1 MKKILLMV
9 FAVCTLCATAQVTN
23 SPVIIPKGY
32 TGEVIITFDPKGGT
46 GGMATATK
54 CFAHTGLITSQ
65 SASDR
70 DWKHTVS
77 DWRAADTPELT
88 QVGDKWQLTIPN
100 MYEFYGV
107 DNTTEILAMAFVFH
121 DGVGGSKEGKA
132 TGGKDILIFLGEDN
146 SQNDIW
152 ANFTP
157 ATPTN
162 KARPAGVDMGIY
174 YDENDPTKVTLCTY
188 AASKTQAAQH
198 VLLLGDM
205 TDWKLSNDY
214 QLYKD
219 GNYFWITLTGLEPG
233 KEYRFQYVVVRADG
247 VKVQISD
254 LYSEKVLHPDDA
266 YEPTTADPTLI
277 GYPLKGADGGY
288 VTVIQPGKEKYK
300 WSDYTLNFKRPNKN
314 NLVIYELWVYDYTAK
329 RSIKGVMDRLDY
341 IQNLGVNAIEVMPVC
356 EFEGNYNWGYSP
368 THYFA
373 FDKAYGSSEMFKQF
387 VDACH
392 KRGIAV
398 IVDMVF
404 NHATGQNPMNKLYP
418 CGTDLAQNPWFN
430 VDAPHWD
437 NVYEDWNHGF
447 QPAHN
452 MFIRALKY
460 WLEEYKV
467 DGFRLD
473 ISHGLCSNQAYTS
486 VENLKDYYQKGVKA
500 VSPDAYM
507 ILEHW
512 GDRMSSECPL
522 LISYGMQCWSNTS
535 NAYCQT
541 AMGWLKDGDSFDGN
555 EKDCFFG
562 ANKDGYVSYC
572 ESHDEE
578 RMQYKCK
585 QYGNG
590 NIKTDE
596 SVRLGRVAANVAFNV
611 LLNGSHMLWQ
621 FEEIGYDF
629 SINCDLQNPTAYD
642 SGMRCNTKP
651 RPESRGYFSSTNRV
665 NAFKK
670 CAQVIT
676 LRTQLLPNVF
686 AGNPTQVHIGSGYV
700 TRTVQWGND
709 VFAAANFSPTDNMSI
724 DLPSGTWYDYLGGAT
739 KAATSYSLKPGEL
752 KVFTGSP
759 IQAPVITNIEKRDHS
774 AVEEVQTETAKAY
787 KIIQDGQVI
796 IVRGDKKYTITGLQ
810 IQ

>member
-1 MKKILLMV
+1 ML
-9 FAVCTLCATAQVTN
+9 FAVCTLCATAQVTT
-23 SPVIIPKGY
+23 SPLIIPKGY
-32 TGEVIITFDPKGGT
+32 MGEVIITFDPKGGT

-54 CFAHTGLITSQ
+54 CFAHTGLITSE
-65 SASDR
+65 SKSNG

-107 DNTTEILAMAFVFH
+107 DKTTEILAMAFVFH
-121 DGVGGSKEGKA
+121 DGKGGSKEGKA

-157 ATPTN
+157 ATPVN
-162 KARPAGVDMGIY
+162 KVRPAGVDMGIY

-188 AASKTQAAQH
+188 AASKTQAAKH

-219 GNYFWITLTGLEPG
+219 GNYFWITLTGLEPK

-247 VKVQISD
+247 VKVQMSD

-266 YEPTTADPTLI
+266 YEPSTVDPTLI

-341 IQNLGVNAIEVMPVC
+341 IQNLGVNAIELMPVS

-418 CGTDLAQNPWFN
+418 YGTDLANNPWFN
-430 VDAPHWD
+430 VTAPHSD

-447 QPAHN
+447 APAHN
-452 MFIRALKY
+452 MFIRVLKY
-460 WLEEYKV
+460 WLEEYKI
-467 DGFRLD
+467 DGYRLD
-473 ISHGLCSNQAYTS
+473 ISHGLCSDKANTS
-486 VENLKDYYQKGVKA
+486 VDNLIDYYQKGVKA
-500 VSPDAYM
+500 VEPDAYM

-512 GDRMSSECPL
+512 GGSMGTERPR
-522 LISYGMQCWSNTS
+522 LISYGMQCWENT
-535 NAYCQT
+535 NHAYCQT
-541 AMGWLKDGDSFDGN
+541 AMGWLKDGDGFSA
-555 EKDCFFG
+555 
-562 ANKDGYVSYC
+562 ANQDGYVTYC

-578 RMQYKCK
+578 RMQYQCK

-629 SINCDLQNPTAYD
+629 SINCDLQSPNAYD
-642 SGMRCNTKP
+642 SGKRCNTKP

-670 CAQVIT
+670 CAQVIA
-676 LRTQLLPNVF
+676 LRTQLLPAVF

-700 TRTVQWGND
+700 TRTVQWGNN
-709 VFAAANFSPTDNMSI
+709 VFAVANFSPTENMSI

-752 KVFTGSP
+752 KVFTGTP
-759 IQAPVITNIEKRDHS
+759 IQAPVIANIEKRDHS
-774 AVEEVQTETAKAY
+774 AFEEAQMEMPQAK
-787 KIIQDGQVI
+787 KIIENGQVL
-796 IVRGDKKYTITGLQ
+796 IVRGDKVYTITGNLVY
-810 IQ
+810 

>member
-1 MKKILLMV
+1 MKKILLML
-9 FAVCTLCATAQVTN
+9 FAVCTLCATAQVTT

-32 TGEVIITFDPKGGT
+32 PGEVIITFDPKGGN

-54 CFAHTGLITSQ
+54 CFAHTGLITSE
-65 SASDR
+65 SKSNG

-121 DGVGGSKEGKA
+121 DGKGGSKEGKA
-132 TGGKDILIFLGEDN
+132 TGNKDILIFLGEDN

-157 ATPTN
+157 ATPVN

-188 AASKTQAAQH
+188 AASKTQAAKH

-219 GNYFWITLTGLEPG
+219 GNYFWITLTGLEPK

-247 VKVQISD
+247 VKVQMSD

-266 YEPTTADPTLI
+266 YEPSTVDPTLI

-341 IQNLGVNAIEVMPVC
+341 IQNLGVNAIEVMPVS

-387 VDACH
+387 VDECH

-418 CGTDLAQNPWFN
+418 YGTDLAQNPWFN
-430 VDAPHWD
+430 VTAPHYD

-447 QPAHN
+447 APAHN
-452 MFIRALKY
+452 MFIRVLKY
-460 WLEEYKV
+460 WLEEYKI
-467 DGFRLD
+467 DGYRLD
-473 ISHGLCSNQAYTS
+473 ISHGLCSDKANTS
-486 VENLKDYYQKGVKA
+486 VDNLIDYYQKGVKA
-500 VSPDAYM
+500 VEPDAYM

-512 GDRMSSECPL
+512 GGSMVTERPR
-522 LISYGMQCWSNTS
+522 LISYGMQCWENT
-535 NAYCQT
+535 NHAYCQT
-541 AMGWLKDGDSFDGN
+541 AMGWLKEGDGF
-555 EKDCFFG
+555 EA
-562 ANKDGYVSYC
+562 ANQDGYVTYC

-578 RMQYKCK
+578 RMQYQCK

-629 SINCDLQNPTAYD
+629 SINCDLQSPNAYD
-642 SGMRCNTKP
+642 SGKRCNTKP

-670 CAQVIT
+670 CAQVIA
-676 LRTQLLPNVF
+676 LRTQLLPAVF

-700 TRTVQWGND
+700 TRTVQWGNN
-709 VFAAANFSPTDNMSI
+709 VFAVANFSPTDNMTI
-724 DLPSGTWYDYLGGAT
+724 NLPSGTWYDYLGGAT

-752 KVFTGSP
+752 KVFTGTP
-759 IQAPVITNIEKRDHS
+759 IQAPVINNIEKRDHS
-774 AVEEVQTETAKAY
+774 AFEEVQMEMPQAK
-787 KIIQDGQVI
+787 KIIENGQVL
-796 IVRGDKKYTITGLQ
+796 IVRGDKVYTITGNLVY
-810 IQ
+810 

>member
-1 MKKILLMV
+1 ML
-9 FAVCTLCATAQVTN
+9 FAVCTLCATAQVTT

-32 TGEVIITFDPKGGT
+32 PGEVIITFDPKGGN

-54 CFAHTGLITSQ
+54 CFAHTGLITSE
-65 SASDR
+65 SKSNG

-121 DGVGGSKEGKA
+121 DGKGGSKEGKA
-132 TGGKDILIFLGEDN
+132 TGNKDILIFLGEDN

-157 ATPTN
+157 ATPVN

-188 AASKTQAAQH
+188 AASKTQAAKH

-219 GNYFWITLTGLEPG
+219 GNYFWITLTGLEPK

-266 YEPTTADPTLI
+266 YEPSTVDPTLI

-341 IQNLGVNAIEVMPVC
+341 IQNLGVNAIEVMPVS

-387 VDACH
+387 VDECH

-418 CGTDLAQNPWFN
+418 YGTDLAQNPWFN
-430 VDAPHWD
+430 VTAPHYD

-447 QPAHN
+447 APAHN
-452 MFIRALKY
+452 MFIRVLKY
-460 WLEEYKV
+460 WLEEYKI
-467 DGFRLD
+467 DGYRLD
-473 ISHGLCSNQAYTS
+473 ISHGLCSDKANTS
-486 VENLKDYYQKGVKA
+486 VDNLIDYYQKGVKA
-500 VSPDAYM
+500 VEPDAYM

-512 GDRMSSECPL
+512 GGSMVTERPR
-522 LISYGMQCWSNTS
+522 LISYGMQCWENT
-535 NAYCQT
+535 NHAYCQT
-541 AMGWLKDGDSFDGN
+541 AMGWLKEGDGF
-555 EKDCFFG
+555 EA
-562 ANKDGYVSYC
+562 ANQDGYVTYC

-578 RMQYKCK
+578 RMQYQCK

-629 SINCDLQNPTAYD
+629 SINCDLQSPNAYD
-642 SGMRCNTKP
+642 SGKRCNTKP

-670 CAQVIT
+670 CAQVIA
-676 LRTQLLPNVF
+676 LRTQLLPAVF

-700 TRTVQWGND
+700 TRTVQWGNN
-709 VFAAANFSPTDNMSI
+709 VFAVANFSPTDNMTI
-724 DLPSGTWYDYLGGAT
+724 NLPSGTWYDYLGGAT
-739 KAATSYSLKPGEL
+739 KSKLK
-752 KVFTGSP
+752 K
-759 IQAPVITNIEKRDHS
+759 KRNVKLD
-774 AVEEVQTETAKAY
+774 
-787 KIIQDGQVI
+787 II
-796 IVRGDKKYTITGLQ
+796 
-810 IQ
+810 

>member
-1 MKKILLMV
+1 MKKILLML
-9 FAVCTLCATAQVTN
+9 FAVCTLCATAQVTT

-32 TGEVIITFDPKGGT
+32 PGEVIITFDPKGGN

-54 CFAHTGLITSQ
+54 CFAHTGLITSE
-65 SASDR
+65 SKSNG

-121 DGVGGSKEGKA
+121 DGKGGSKEGKA
-132 TGGKDILIFLGEDN
+132 TGNKDILIFLGEDN

-157 ATPTN
+157 ATPVN

-188 AASKTQAAQH
+188 AASKTQAAKH

-219 GNYFWITLTGLEPG
+219 GNYFWITLTGLEPK

-266 YEPTTADPTLI
+266 YEPSTVDPTLI

-341 IQNLGVNAIEVMPVC
+341 IQNLGVNAIEVMPVS

-387 VDACH
+387 VDECH

-418 CGTDLAQNPWFN
+418 YGTDLAQNPWFN
-430 VDAPHWD
+430 VTAPHYD

-447 QPAHN
+447 APAHN
-452 MFIRALKY
+452 MFIRVLKY
-460 WLEEYKV
+460 WLEEYKI
-467 DGFRLD
+467 DGYRLD
-473 ISHGLCSNQAYTS
+473 ISHGLCSDKANTS
-486 VENLKDYYQKGVKA
+486 VDNLIDYYQKGVKA
-500 VSPDAYM
+500 VAPDAYM

-512 GDRMSSECPL
+512 GGSMGTERPR
-522 LISYGMQCWSNTS
+522 LISYGMQCWENT
-535 NAYCQT
+535 NHAYCQT
-541 AMGWLKDGDSFDGN
+541 AMGWLKEGDGF
-555 EKDCFFG
+555 EA
-562 ANKDGYVSYC
+562 ANQDGYVTYC

-578 RMQYKCK
+578 RMQYQCK

-629 SINCDLQNPTAYD
+629 SINCDLQSPNAYD
-642 SGMRCNTKP
+642 SGKRCNTKP

-670 CAQVIT
+670 CAQVIA
-676 LRTQLLPNVF
+676 LRTQLLPAVF

-700 TRTVQWGND
+700 TRTVQWGNN
-709 VFAAANFSPTDNMSI
+709 VFAVANFSPTDNMTI
-724 DLPSGTWYDYLGGAT
+724 NLPSGTWYDYLGGAT

-752 KVFTGSP
+752 KVFTGTP
-759 IQAPVITNIEKRDHS
+759 IQAPVINNIEKRDHS
-774 AVEEVQTETAKAY
+774 AFEEVQMEMPQAK
-787 KIIQDGQVI
+787 KIIENGQVL
-796 IVRGDKKYTITGLQ
+796 IVRGDKVYTITGNLVK
-810 IQ
+810 

>member
-1 MKKILLMV
+1 MKKVLLML
-9 FAVCTLCATAQVTN
+9 FAVCTLCATAQVTTN
-23 SPVIIPKGY
+23 PLIIPKGY

-65 SASDR
+65 SKSNG

-107 DNTTEILAMAFVFH
+107 DKTTEILAMAFVFH
-121 DGVGGSKEGKA
+121 DGKGGSKEGKA
-132 TGGKDILIFLGEDN
+132 TGNKDILIFLGEDN

-152 ANFTP
+152 ADFTP
-157 ATPTN
+157 ATPIN

-188 AASKTQAAQH
+188 AASKTQAAKH

-219 GNYFWITLTGLEPG
+219 GNYFWITLTGLEPK

-266 YEPTTADPTLI
+266 YEPSTVDPTLI

-341 IQNLGVNAIEVMPVC
+341 IQNLGVNAIEVMPVS

-418 CGTDLAQNPWFN
+418 YGTDLANNPWFN
-430 VDAPHWD
+430 VTAPHSD

-447 QPAHN
+447 APAHN
-452 MFIRALKY
+452 MFIRVLKY
-460 WLEEYKV
+460 WLEEYKI
-467 DGFRLD
+467 DGYRLD
-473 ISHGLCSNQAYTS
+473 LSHGLCSDKANTS
-486 VENLKDYYQKGVKA
+486 VDNLVDYYQKGVKA
-500 VSPDAYM
+500 VEPDAYM

-512 GDRMSSECPL
+512 GGSMGTERPR
-522 LISYGMQCWSNTS
+522 LISYGMQCWENT
-535 NAYCQT
+535 NHAYCQT
-541 AMGWLKDGDSFDGN
+541 AMGWLKDGDGFSA
-555 EKDCFFG
+555 
-562 ANKDGYVSYC
+562 ANQDGYVTYC

-578 RMQYKCK
+578 RMQYQCK

-629 SINCDLQNPTAYD
+629 SINCDVDNPTAYD
-642 SGMRCNTKP
+642 SGKRCNKKP
-651 RPESRGYFSSTNRV
+651 RPESRGYFSSTSRV

-670 CAQVIT
+670 CAQVIA
-676 LRTQLLPNVF
+676 LRTQLLPAVF

-700 TRTVQWGND
+700 TRTVQWGNN
-709 VFAAANFSPTDNMSI
+709 VFAVANFSPTDNMTI

-752 KVFTGSP
+752 KVFTGTP
-759 IQAPVITNIEKRDHS
+759 IQAPVIANIEKRDHS
-774 AVEEVQTETAKAY
+774 AFEEVETGMPQAK
-787 KIIQDGQVI
+787 KIIENGQVL
-796 IVRGDKKYTITGLQ
+796 IVRGDKVYTITGNLVH
-810 IQ
+810 

>member
-1 MKKILLMV
+1 ML
-9 FAVCTLCATAQVTN
+9 FAVCTLCATAQVTT

-32 TGEVIITFDPKGGT
+32 PGEVIITFDPKGGN

-54 CFAHTGLITSQ
+54 CFAHTGLITSE
-65 SASDR
+65 SKSNG

-121 DGVGGSKEGKA
+121 DGKGGSKEGKA
-132 TGGKDILIFLGEDN
+132 TGNKDILIFLGEDN

-152 ANFTP
+152 ADFTP
-157 ATPTN
+157 ATPVN

-188 AASKTQAAQH
+188 AASKTQAAKH

-219 GNYFWITLTGLEPG
+219 GNYFWITLTGLEPK

-266 YEPTTADPTLI
+266 YEPSTVDPTLI

-341 IQNLGVNAIEVMPVC
+341 IQNLGVNAIEVMPVS

-418 CGTDLAQNPWFN
+418 YGTDLAQNPWFN
-430 VDAPHWD
+430 VTAPHYD

-447 QPAHN
+447 APAHN
-452 MFIRALKY
+452 MFIRVLKY
-460 WLEEYKV
+460 WLEEYKI
-467 DGFRLD
+467 DGYRLD
-473 ISHGLCSNQAYTS
+473 ISHGLCSDKANTS
-486 VENLKDYYQKGVKA
+486 VDNLIDYYQKGVKA
-500 VSPDAYM
+500 VAPDAYM

-512 GDRMSSECPL
+512 GGSMGTERPR
-522 LISYGMQCWSNTS
+522 LISYGMQCWENT
-535 NAYCQT
+535 NHAYCQT
-541 AMGWLKDGDSFDGN
+541 AMGWLKDGDGFSA
-555 EKDCFFG
+555 
-562 ANKDGYVSYC
+562 ANQDGYVTYC

-578 RMQYKCK
+578 RMQYQCK

-629 SINCDLQNPTAYD
+629 SINCDLQSPNAYD
-642 SGMRCNTKP
+642 SGKRCNTKP

-670 CAQVIT
+670 CAQVIA
-676 LRTQLLPNVF
+676 LRTQLLPAVF

-700 TRTVQWGND
+700 TRTVQWGNN
-709 VFAAANFSPTDNMSI
+709 VFAVANFSPTENMSI

-752 KVFTGSP
+752 KVFTGTP
-759 IQAPVITNIEKRDHS
+759 IQAPVIANIEKRDHS
-774 AVEEVQTETAKAY
+774 AFEEVQMEMPQAK
-787 KIIQDGQVI
+787 KIIENGQVL
-796 IVRGDKKYTITGLQ
+796 IVRGDKVYTITGNLVK
-810 IQ
+810 

>member
-1 MKKILLMV
+1 MV
-9 FAVCTLCATAQVTN
+9 FAVCTLCATAQVTT

-88 QVGDKWQLTIPN
+88 QVGDKWQLRISN

-418 CGTDLAQNPWFN
+418 YGTDLAQNPFFN
-430 VDAPHWD
+430 VTAPHSD

-452 MFIRALKY
+452 MFIRVLKY

-473 ISHGLCSNQAYTS
+473 ISHGLCSDKANTS
-486 VENLKDYYQKGVKA
+486 VSNLIDYYQKGVKA
-500 VSPDAYM
+500 VAPDAYM

-512 GDRMSSECPL
+512 GSGMSTERPQ
-522 LISYGMQCWSNTS
+522 LISYGMQCWENT
-535 NAYCQT
+535 NHAYCQT
-541 AMGWLKDGDSFDGN
+541 AMGWLKDGDGFDA
-555 EKDCFFG
+555 
-562 ANKDGYVSYC
+562 ANRDGYITYC

-578 RMQYKCK
+578 RMQYQCK

-629 SINCDLQNPTAYD
+629 SINCDLQSPNAYD
-642 SGMRCNTKP
+642 SGKRCNTKP

-686 AGNPTQVHIGSGYV
+686 EGNPTEVNIGSGYV
-700 TRTVQWGND
+700 TRTVQWGNN
-709 VFAAANFSPTDNMSI
+709 VFAVANFSPTDNMTI
-724 DLPSGTWYDYLGGAT
+724 NLPSGTWYDYLGGAT
-739 KAATSYSLKPGEL
+739 KAAASYSLKPGEL
-752 KVFTGSP
+752 KVFTGTP

-774 AVEEVQTETAKAY
+774 AVEEVQTETAKAH

>member
-1 MKKILLMV
+1 MKKVLLML
-9 FAVCTLCATAQVTN
+9 FAVCTLCATAQVTT
-23 SPVIIPKGY
+23 SPLIIPKGY
-32 TGEVIITFDPKGGT
+32 TGEVIITFDPKGGN

-54 CFAHTGLITSQ
+54 CFAHTGLITSE
-65 SASDR
+65 SKSNG

-121 DGVGGSKEGKA
+121 DGKGGSKEGKA
-132 TGGKDILIFLGEDN
+132 TGNKDILIFLGEDN

-152 ANFTP
+152 ADFTP
-157 ATPTN
+157 ATPIN

-188 AASKTQAAQH
+188 AASKTQAAKH

-219 GNYFWITLTGLEPG
+219 GNYFWITLTGLEPK

-247 VKVQISD
+247 VKVQMSD

-266 YEPTTADPTLI
+266 YEPSTVDPTLI

-288 VTVIQPGKEKYK
+288 VTVIQTGKEKYK

-341 IQNLGVNAIEVMPVC
+341 IQNLGVNAIELMPVS

-387 VDACH
+387 VDECH

-418 CGTDLAQNPWFN
+418 YGTDLAQNPWFN
-430 VDAPHWD
+430 VTAPHSD

-447 QPAHN
+447 APAHN
-452 MFIRALKY
+452 MFIRVLKY
-460 WLEEYKV
+460 WLEEYKI
-467 DGFRLD
+467 DGYRLD
-473 ISHGLCSNQAYTS
+473 LSHGLCSDKANTS
-486 VENLKDYYQKGVKA
+486 VDNLIDYYQKGVKA
-500 VSPDAYM
+500 VEPDAYM

-512 GDRMSSECPL
+512 GGSMGTERPR
-522 LISYGMQCWSNTS
+522 LISYGMQCWENTTH
-535 NAYCQT
+535 AYCQT
-541 AMGWLKDGDSFDGN
+541 AMGWLKEGDGF
-555 EKDCFFG
+555 EA
-562 ANKDGYVSYC
+562 ANQDGYVTYC

-578 RMQYKCK
+578 RMQYQCK

-629 SINCDLQNPTAYD
+629 SINCDLQSPNAYD
-642 SGMRCNTKP
+642 SGKRCNTKP
-651 RPESRGYFSSTNRV
+651 RPESRGYFSSTSRV

-670 CAQVIT
+670 CAQVIA
-676 LRTQLLPNVF
+676 LRTQLLPTVF
-686 AGNPTQVHIGSGYV
+686 AGNPTQVHIGSGYI
-700 TRTVQWGND
+700 TRTVQWGNN
-709 VFAAANFSPTDNMSI
+709 VFAVANFSPTENMSI
-724 DLPSGTWYDYLGGAT
+724 NLPSGTWYDYLGGAT
-739 KAATSYSLKPGEL
+739 KAATSYTLKPGEL
-752 KVFTGSP
+752 KVFTGTP
-759 IQAPVITNIEKRDHS
+759 IQAPVISNIEKRDHS
-774 AVEEVQTETAKAY
+774 AFEEVQMEMPQAK
-787 KIIQDGQVI
+787 KIIENGQVL
-796 IVRGDKKYTITGLQ
+796 IVRGDKVYTITGNLVY
-810 IQ
+810 

>member
-1 MKKILLMV
+1 MKKVLLML
-9 FAVCTLCATAQVTN
+9 FAVCTLCATAQVTT
-23 SPVIIPKGY
+23 SPLIIPKGY
-32 TGEVIITFDPKGGT
+32 TGEVIITFDPKGGN

-54 CFAHTGLITSQ
+54 CFAHTGLITSE
-65 SASDR
+65 SKSNG

-121 DGVGGSKEGKA
+121 DGKGGSKEGKA
-132 TGGKDILIFLGEDN
+132 TGNKDILIFLGEDN

-152 ANFTP
+152 ADFTP
-157 ATPTN
+157 ATPIN

-188 AASKTQAAQH
+188 AASKTQAAKH
-198 VLLLGDM
+198 VLLLGDV

-219 GNYFWITLTGLEPG
+219 GNYFWITLTGLEPK

-247 VKVQISD
+247 VKVQMSD

-266 YEPTTADPTLI
+266 YEPSTIDPTLI

-288 VTVIQPGKEKYK
+288 VTVIQTGKEKYK

-341 IQNLGVNAIEVMPVC
+341 IQNLGVNAIELMPVS

-387 VDACH
+387 VDECH

-418 CGTDLAQNPWFN
+418 YGTDLAQNPWFN
-430 VDAPHWD
+430 VTAPHSD

-447 QPAHN
+447 APAHN
-452 MFIRALKY
+452 MFIRVLKY
-460 WLEEYKV
+460 WLEEYKI
-467 DGFRLD
+467 DGYRLD
-473 ISHGLCSNQAYTS
+473 LSHGLCSDKANTS
-486 VENLKDYYQKGVKA
+486 VDNLIDYYQKGVKA
-500 VSPDAYM
+500 VEPDAYM

-512 GDRMSSECPL
+512 GGSMGTERPR
-522 LISYGMQCWSNTS
+522 LISYGMQCWENTTH
-535 NAYCQT
+535 AYCQT
-541 AMGWLKDGDSFDGN
+541 AMGWLKEGDGF
-555 EKDCFFG
+555 EA
-562 ANKDGYVSYC
+562 ANQDGYVTYC

-578 RMQYKCK
+578 RMQYQCK

-629 SINCDLQNPTAYD
+629 SINCDLQSPNAYD
-642 SGMRCNTKP
+642 SGKRCNTKP
-651 RPESRGYFSSTNRV
+651 RPESRGYFSSTSRV

-670 CAQVIT
+670 CAQVIA
-676 LRTQLLPNVF
+676 LRTQLLPTVF

-700 TRTVQWGND
+700 TRTVQWGNN
-709 VFAAANFSPTDNMSI
+709 VFAVANFSPTDNMSI
-724 DLPSGTWYDYLGGAT
+724 NLPSGTWYDYLGGAT
-739 KAATSYSLKPGEL
+739 KAATSYTLKPGEL
-752 KVFTGSP
+752 KVFTGTP
-759 IQAPVITNIEKRDHS
+759 IQAPVISNIEKRDHS
-774 AVEEVQTETAKAY
+774 AFEEVQMEMPQAK
-787 KIIQDGQVI
+787 KIIENGQVL
-796 IVRGDKKYTITGLQ
+796 IVRGDKVYTITGNFVY
-810 IQ
+810 

>member
-1 MKKILLMV
+1 ML
-9 FAVCTLCATAQVTN
+9 FAVCTLCATAQVTT
-23 SPVIIPKGY
+23 SPLIIPKGY
-32 TGEVIITFDPKGGT
+32 MGEVIITFDPKGGT

-54 CFAHTGLITSQ
+54 CFAHTGLITSE
-65 SASDR
+65 SKSNG

-107 DNTTEILAMAFVFH
+107 DKTTEILAMAFVFH
-121 DGVGGSKEGKA
+121 DGKGGSKEGKA
-132 TGGKDILIFLGEDN
+132 TGGKDILIFIGEDN

-152 ANFTP
+152 ADFTP
-157 ATPTN
+157 ATPIN

-188 AASKTQAAQH
+188 AASKTQAAKH

-219 GNYFWITLTGLEPG
+219 GNYFWITLTGLEPK

-266 YEPTTADPTLI
+266 YEPSTVDPTLI

-341 IQNLGVNAIEVMPVC
+341 IQNLGVNAIEVMPVS

-418 CGTDLAQNPWFN
+418 YGTDLAQNPWFN
-430 VDAPHWD
+430 VTAPHSD

-447 QPAHN
+447 APAHN
-452 MFIRALKY
+452 MFIRVLKY
-460 WLEEYKV
+460 WLEEYKI
-467 DGFRLD
+467 DGYRLD
-473 ISHGLCSNQAYTS
+473 ISHGLCSDKANTS
-486 VENLKDYYQKGVKA
+486 VDNLIDYYQKGVKA
-500 VSPDAYM
+500 VEPDAYM

-512 GDRMSSECPL
+512 GGSMGTERPR
-522 LISYGMQCWSNTS
+522 LISYGMQCWENT
-535 NAYCQT
+535 NHAYCQT
-541 AMGWLKDGDSFDGN
+541 AMGWLKDGDGFSA
-555 EKDCFFG
+555 
-562 ANKDGYVSYC
+562 ANQDGYVTYC

-578 RMQYKCK
+578 RMQYQCK

-629 SINCDLQNPTAYD
+629 SINCDLQSPNAYD
-642 SGMRCNTKP
+642 SGKRCNTKP

-670 CAQVIT
+670 CAQVIA
-676 LRTQLLPNVF
+676 LRTQLLPAVF

-700 TRTVQWGND
+700 TRTVQWGNN
-709 VFAAANFSPTDNMSI
+709 VFAVANFSPTENMSI

-752 KVFTGSP
+752 KVFTGTP
-759 IQAPVITNIEKRDHS
+759 IQAPVIANIEKRDHS
-774 AVEEVQTETAKAY
+774 AFEEVQMEMPQAK
-787 KIIQDGQVI
+787 KIIENGQVL
-796 IVRGDKKYTITGLQ
+796 IVRGDKVYTITGNLVK
-810 IQ
+810 

>member
-1 MKKILLMV
+1 MKKVLLML
-9 FAVCTLCATAQVTN
+9 FAVCTLCATAQVTT
-23 SPVIIPKGY
+23 SPLIIPKGY
-32 TGEVIITFDPKGGT
+32 TGEVIITFDPKGGN

-54 CFAHTGLITSQ
+54 CFAHTGLITSE
-65 SASDR
+65 SKSNG

-121 DGVGGSKEGKA
+121 DGKGGSKEGKA
-132 TGGKDILIFLGEDN
+132 TGNKDILIFLGEDN

-157 ATPTN
+157 TTPIN

-188 AASKTQAAQH
+188 AASKTQAAKH

-205 TDWKLSNDY
+205 TNWKLSNDY

-219 GNYFWITLTGLEPG
+219 GNYFWITLTGLEPK

-247 VKVQISD
+247 VKVQMSD

-266 YEPTTADPTLI
+266 YEPSTVDPTLI

-288 VTVIQPGKEKYK
+288 VTVIQTGKEKYK

-341 IQNLGVNAIEVMPVC
+341 IQNLGVNAIELMPVS

-387 VDACH
+387 VDECH

-418 CGTDLAQNPWFN
+418 YGTDLAQNPWFN
-430 VDAPHWD
+430 VTAPHSD

-447 QPAHN
+447 APAHN
-452 MFIRALKY
+452 MFIRVLKY
-460 WLEEYKV
+460 WLEEYKI
-467 DGFRLD
+467 DGYRLD
-473 ISHGLCSNQAYTS
+473 LSHGLCSDKANTS
-486 VENLKDYYQKGVKA
+486 VDNLIDYYQKGVKA
-500 VSPDAYM
+500 VEPDAYM

-512 GDRMSSECPL
+512 GGSMGTERPR
-522 LISYGMQCWSNTS
+522 LISYGMQCWENTTH
-535 NAYCQT
+535 AYCQT
-541 AMGWLKDGDSFDGN
+541 AMGWLKDGDGFSA
-555 EKDCFFG
+555 
-562 ANKDGYVSYC
+562 ANQDGYVTYC

-578 RMQYKCK
+578 RMQYQCK

-629 SINCDLQNPTAYD
+629 SINCDLQSPNAYD
-642 SGMRCNTKP
+642 SGKRCNTKP
-651 RPESRGYFSSTNRV
+651 RPESRGYFSSTSRV

-670 CAQVIT
+670 CAQVIA
-676 LRTQLLPNVF
+676 LRTQLLPAVF

-700 TRTVQWGND
+700 TRTVQWGNN
-709 VFAAANFSPTDNMSI
+709 VFAVANFSPTENMSI

-739 KAATSYSLKPGEL
+739 KAATSYTLKPGEL
-752 KVFTGSP
+752 KVFTGTP
-759 IQAPVITNIEKRDHS
+759 IQAPVISNIEKRDHS
-774 AVEEVQTETAKAY
+774 AFEEVQMEMPQAK
-787 KIIQDGQVI
+787 KIIENGQVL
-796 IVRGDKKYTITGLQ
+796 IVRGDKVYTITGNLVY
-810 IQ
+810 

>member
-1 MKKILLMV
+1 MRKILLIA
-9 FAVCTLCATAQVTN
+9 FAVCTLCATAQVTT

-65 SASDR
+65 SKSNG

-88 QVGDKWQLTIPN
+88 QVGDKWQLKISN

-121 DGVGGSKEGKA
+121 DGKGGSKEGKA

-157 ATPTN
+157 ATPVN
-162 KARPAGVDMGIY
+162 KVRPAGVDMGIY

-188 AASKTQAAQH
+188 AASKTQAAKH

-219 GNYFWITLTGLEPG
+219 GNYFWITLTGLTPG
-233 KEYRFQYVVVRADG
+233 KEYRFQYVVVRADD

-266 YEPTTADPTLI
+266 YEPSTVDPTLI

-288 VTVIQPGKEKYK
+288 VTVIQPGKDKYK

-341 IQNLGVNAIEVMPVC
+341 IQNLGVNAIELMPVC

-387 VDACH
+387 VDECH
-392 KRGIAV
+392 RRGIAV
-398 IVDMVF
+398 IIDMVF

-418 CGTDLAQNPWFN
+418 YGTDLANNPWFN
-430 VDAPHWD
+430 VTAPHSD

-447 QPAHN
+447 TPAHN
-452 MFIRALKY
+452 MFTRVLKY
-460 WLEEYKV
+460 WLEEYKI
-467 DGFRLD
+467 DGYRLD
-473 ISHGLCSNQAYTS
+473 ISHGLCSDKANTS
-486 VENLKDYYQKGVKA
+486 VDNLIDYYQKGVKA
-500 VSPDAYM
+500 VEPDAYM

-512 GDRMSSECPL
+512 GGSMGTERPR
-522 LISYGMQCWSNTS
+522 LISYGMQCWENT
-535 NAYCQT
+535 NHAYCQT
-541 AMGWLKDGDSFDGN
+541 AMGWLKDGDGFSA
-555 EKDCFFG
+555 
-562 ANKDGYVSYC
+562 ANQDGYVTYC

-578 RMQYKCK
+578 RMQYQCK

-629 SINCDLQNPTAYD
+629 SINCDLQSPNAYD
-642 SGMRCNTKP
+642 SGKRCNTKP

-670 CAQVIT
+670 CAQVIA
-676 LRTQLLPNVF
+676 LRTQLLPAVF

-700 TRTVQWGND
+700 TRTVQWGNN
-709 VFAAANFSPTDNMSI
+709 VFAVANFSPTENMSI

-752 KVFTGSP
+752 KVFTGTP
-759 IQAPVITNIEKRDHS
+759 IQAPIIDNIEKRDHS
-774 AVEEVQTETAKAY
+774 AFEEVQMEMPQAK
-787 KIIQDGQVI
+787 KIIENGQVL
-796 IVRGDKKYTITGLQ
+796 IVRGDKVYTITGNLVK
-810 IQ
+810 

>member
-1 MKKILLMV
+1 MKKVLLFL
-9 FAVCTLCATAQVTN
+9 FAACTLYAAAQVTTT
-23 SPVIIPKGY
+23 PVIIPKGY
-32 TGEVIITFDPKGGT
+32 TGEVIITFDPKGGN

-65 SASDR
+65 SASNG
-70 DWKHTVS
+70 DWKYTVS
-77 DWRAADTPELT
+77 GWRAADTPELT
-88 QVGDKWQLTIPN
+88 QVGDKWQLIIPN
-100 MYEFYGV
+100 IYTFYKV
-107 DNTTEILAMAFVFH
+107 PETTEILAMAFVFH

-132 TGGKDILIFLGEDN
+132 TGNKDILIFLGEDN

-157 ATPTN
+157 ATPIN

-188 AASKTQAAQH
+188 AASKTQAAKH

-219 GNYFWITLTGLEPG
+219 GNYFWITLTGLEPK

-247 VKVQISD
+247 VKVQMSD

-266 YEPTTADPTLI
+266 YEPSTVDPTLI

-288 VTVIQPGKEKYK
+288 VTVIQTGKEKYK

-341 IQNLGVNAIEVMPVC
+341 IQNLGVNAIELMPVS

-387 VDACH
+387 VDECH

-418 CGTDLAQNPWFN
+418 YGTDLAQNPWFN
-430 VDAPHWD
+430 VTAPHYD

-447 QPAHN
+447 APAHN
-452 MFIRALKY
+452 MFIRVLKY
-460 WLEEYKV
+460 WLEEYKI
-467 DGFRLD
+467 DGYRLD
-473 ISHGLCSNQAYTS
+473 LSHGLCSDKANTS
-486 VENLKDYYQKGVKA
+486 VDNLIDYYQKGVKA
-500 VSPDAYM
+500 VEPDAYM

-512 GDRMSSECPL
+512 GGSMGTERPR
-522 LISYGMQCWSNTS
+522 LISYGMQCWENTTH
-535 NAYCQT
+535 AYCQT
-541 AMGWLKDGDSFDGN
+541 AMGWLKEGDGF
-555 EKDCFFG
+555 EA
-562 ANKDGYVSYC
+562 ANQDGYVTYC

-578 RMQYKCK
+578 RMQYQCK

-629 SINCDLQNPTAYD
+629 SINCDLQSPNAYD
-642 SGMRCNTKP
+642 SGKRCNTKP
-651 RPESRGYFSSTNRV
+651 RPESRGYFSSTSRV

-670 CAQVIT
+670 CAQVIA
-676 LRTQLLPNVF
+676 LRTQLLPTVF
-686 AGNPTQVHIGSGYV
+686 AGNPTQVHIGSGYI
-700 TRTVQWGND
+700 TRTVQWGNN
-709 VFAAANFSPTDNMSI
+709 VFAVANFSPTDNMSI
-724 DLPSGTWYDYLGGAT
+724 NLPSGTWYDYLGGAT
-739 KAATSYSLKPGEL
+739 KAATSYTLKPGEL
-752 KVFTGSP
+752 KVFTGTP
-759 IQAPVITNIEKRDHS
+759 IQAPVISNIEKRDHS
-774 AVEEVQTETAKAY
+774 AFEEVQMEMPQAK
-787 KIIQDGQVI
+787 KIIENGQVL
-796 IVRGDKKYTITGLQ
+796 IVRGDKVYTITGNLVY
-810 IQ
+810 

>member
-1 MKKILLMV
+1 MKKILLML
-9 FAVCTLCATAQVTN
+9 FAVCTLCATAQVTT
-23 SPVIIPKGY
+23 SPLIIPKGY
-32 TGEVIITFDPKGGT
+32 VGEVIITFDPKGGT

-54 CFAHTGLITSQ
+54 CFAHTGLITSE
-65 SASDR
+65 SKSNG

-107 DNTTEILAMAFVFH
+107 DKTTEILAMAFVFH
-121 DGVGGSKEGKA
+121 DGKGGSKEGKA
-132 TGGKDILIFLGEDN
+132 TGNKDILIFLGEDN

-157 ATPTN
+157 ATPIN

-188 AASKTQAAQH
+188 AASKTQAAKH

-205 TDWKLSNDY
+205 TDWKLSDDY

-219 GNYFWITLTGLEPG
+219 GNYFWITLTGLEPK

-247 VKVQISD
+247 VKVQMSD

-266 YEPTTADPTLI
+266 YEPSTVDPTLI

-341 IQNLGVNAIEVMPVC
+341 IQNLGVNAIEVMPVS

-387 VDACH
+387 VDECH

-418 CGTDLAQNPWFN
+418 YGTDLAQNPWFN
-430 VDAPHWD
+430 VTAPHSD

-447 QPAHN
+447 APAHN
-452 MFIRALKY
+452 MFIRVLKY
-460 WLEEYKV
+460 WLEEYKI
-467 DGFRLD
+467 DGYRLD
-473 ISHGLCSNQAYTS
+473 ISHGLCSDKANTS
-486 VENLKDYYQKGVKA
+486 VDNLIDYYQKGVKA
-500 VSPDAYM
+500 VEPDAYM

-512 GDRMSSECPL
+512 GGSMGTERPR
-522 LISYGMQCWSNTS
+522 LISYGMQCWENT
-535 NAYCQT
+535 NHAYCQT
-541 AMGWLKDGDSFDGN
+541 AMGWLKDGDGFSA
-555 EKDCFFG
+555 
-562 ANKDGYVSYC
+562 ANQDGYVTYC

-578 RMQYKCK
+578 RMQYQCK

-629 SINCDLQNPTAYD
+629 SINCDLQSPNAYD
-642 SGMRCNTKP
+642 SGKRCNTKP

-670 CAQVIT
+670 CAQVIA
-676 LRTQLLPNVF
+676 LRTQLLPAVF

-700 TRTVQWGND
+700 TRTVQWGNN
-709 VFAAANFSPTDNMSI
+709 VFAVANFSPTENMSI

-752 KVFTGSP
+752 KVFTGTP
-759 IQAPVITNIEKRDHS
+759 IQAPVISNIEKRDHS
-774 AVEEVQTETAKAY
+774 AFEEVQMEMPQAK
-787 KIIQDGQVI
+787 KIIENGQVL
-796 IVRGDKKYTITGLQ
+796 IVRGDKVYTITGNLVY
-810 IQ
+810 

>member
-1 MKKILLMV
+1 MKKVLLML
-9 FAVCTLCATAQVTN
+9 FAVCTLCATAQVTT
-23 SPVIIPKGY
+23 SPLIIPKGY
-32 TGEVIITFDPKGGT
+32 TGEVIITFDPKGGN

-65 SASDR
+65 SKSNG

-107 DNTTEILAMAFVFH
+107 DNTIEILAMAFVFH
-121 DGVGGSKEGKA
+121 DGKGGSKEGKA
-132 TGGKDILIFLGEDN
+132 TGNKDILIFLGEDN

-152 ANFTP
+152 ADFTP
-157 ATPTN
+157 ATPIN

-188 AASKTQAAQH
+188 AASKTQAAKH

-205 TDWKLSNDY
+205 TNWKLSNDY

-219 GNYFWITLTGLEPG
+219 GNYFWITLTGLEPK

-247 VKVQISD
+247 VKVQMSD

-266 YEPTTADPTLI
+266 YEPSTVDPTLI

-288 VTVIQPGKEKYK
+288 VTVIQTGKEKYK

-341 IQNLGVNAIEVMPVC
+341 IQNLGVNAIELMPVS

-387 VDACH
+387 VDECH

-418 CGTDLAQNPWFN
+418 YGTDLAQNPWFN
-430 VDAPHWD
+430 VTAPHSD

-447 QPAHN
+447 APAHN
-452 MFIRALKY
+452 MFIRVLKY
-460 WLEEYKV
+460 WLEEYKI
-467 DGFRLD
+467 DGYRLD
-473 ISHGLCSNQAYTS
+473 LSHGLCSDKANTS
-486 VENLKDYYQKGVKA
+486 VDNLIDYYQKGVKA
-500 VSPDAYM
+500 VEPDAYM

-512 GDRMSSECPL
+512 GGSMGTERPR
-522 LISYGMQCWSNTS
+522 LISYGMQCWENTTH
-535 NAYCQT
+535 AYCQT
-541 AMGWLKDGDSFDGN
+541 AMGWLKDGDGFSA
-555 EKDCFFG
+555 
-562 ANKDGYVSYC
+562 ANQDGYVTYC

-578 RMQYKCK
+578 RMQYQCK

-629 SINCDLQNPTAYD
+629 SINCDLQSPNAYD
-642 SGMRCNTKP
+642 SGKRCNTKP
-651 RPESRGYFSSTNRV
+651 RPESRGYFSSTSRV

-670 CAQVIT
+670 CAQVIA
-676 LRTQLLPNVF
+676 LRTQLLPAVF

-700 TRTVQWGND
+700 TRTVQWGNN
-709 VFAAANFSPTDNMSI
+709 VFAVANFSPTDNMSI

-739 KAATSYSLKPGEL
+739 KAATSYTLKPGEL
-752 KVFTGSP
+752 KVFTGTP
-759 IQAPVITNIEKRDHS
+759 IQAPVISNIEKRDHS
-774 AVEEVQTETAKAY
+774 AFEEVQMEMPQAK
-787 KIIQDGQVI
+787 KIIENGQVL
-796 IVRGDKKYTITGLQ
+796 IVRGDKVYTITGNLVY
-810 IQ
+810 

>member
-1 MKKILLMV
+1 MKKILLML
-9 FAVCTLCATAQVTN
+9 FAVCTLCATAQVTT

-32 TGEVIITFDPKGGT
+32 PGEVIITFDPKGGN

-54 CFAHTGLITSQ
+54 CFAHTGLITSE
-65 SASDR
+65 SKSNG

-121 DGVGGSKEGKA
+121 DGKGGSKEGKA
-132 TGGKDILIFLGEDN
+132 TGNKDILIFLGEDN

-152 ANFTP
+152 ADFTP
-157 ATPTN
+157 ATPVN
-162 KARPAGVDMGIY
+162 KARPTGVDMGIY

-188 AASKTQAAQH
+188 AASKTQAAKH

-219 GNYFWITLTGLEPG
+219 GNYFWITLTGLEPK

-266 YEPTTADPTLI
+266 YEPSTVDPTLI

-341 IQNLGVNAIEVMPVC
+341 IQNLGVNAIEVMPVS

-418 CGTDLAQNPWFN
+418 YGTDLAQNPWFN
-430 VDAPHWD
+430 VTAPHYD

-447 QPAHN
+447 APAHN
-452 MFIRALKY
+452 MFIRVLKY
-460 WLEEYKV
+460 WLEEYKI
-467 DGFRLD
+467 DGYRLD
-473 ISHGLCSNQAYTS
+473 ISHGLCSDKANTS
-486 VENLKDYYQKGVKA
+486 VDNLIDYYQKGVKA
-500 VSPDAYM
+500 VAPDAYM

-512 GDRMSSECPL
+512 GGSMGTERPR
-522 LISYGMQCWSNTS
+522 LISYGMQCWENT
-535 NAYCQT
+535 NHAYCQT
-541 AMGWLKDGDSFDGN
+541 AMGWLKDGDGFSA
-555 EKDCFFG
+555 
-562 ANKDGYVSYC
+562 ANQDGYVTYC

-578 RMQYKCK
+578 RMQYQCK

-629 SINCDLQNPTAYD
+629 SINCDLQSPNAYD
-642 SGMRCNTKP
+642 SGKRCNTKP

-670 CAQVIT
+670 CAQVIA
-676 LRTQLLPNVF
+676 LRTQLLPAVF

-700 TRTVQWGND
+700 TRTVQWGNN
-709 VFAAANFSPTDNMSI
+709 VFAVANFSPTENMSI

-752 KVFTGSP
+752 KVFTGTP
-759 IQAPVITNIEKRDHS
+759 IQAPVIANIEKRDHS
-774 AVEEVQTETAKAY
+774 AFEEVQMEMPQAK
-787 KIIQDGQVI
+787 KIIENGQVL
-796 IVRGDKKYTITGLQ
+796 IVRGDKVYTITGNLVY
-810 IQ
+810 

>member
-1 MKKILLMV
+1 MKKVLLFL
-9 FAVCTLCATAQVTN
+9 FAACTLCAAAQVTT
-23 SPVIIPKGY
+23 SPLIIPKGY
-32 TGEVIITFDPKGGT
+32 MGEVIITFDPKGGN

-54 CFAHTGLITSQ
+54 CFAHTGLITSE
-65 SASDR
+65 SKSNG

-77 DWRAADTPELT
+77 DWRAADAPELT

-121 DGVGGSKEGKA
+121 DGKGGSKEGKA
-132 TGGKDILIFLGEDN
+132 TGNKDILIFLGEDN

-152 ANFTP
+152 ADFTP
-157 ATPTN
+157 ATPIN

-188 AASKTQAAQH
+188 AASKTQAAKH

-205 TDWKLSNDY
+205 TNWKLSNDY

-219 GNYFWITLTGLEPG
+219 GNYFWITLTGLEPK

-247 VKVQISD
+247 VKVQMSD

-266 YEPTTADPTLI
+266 YEPSTVDPTLI

-288 VTVIQPGKEKYK
+288 VTVIQTGKEKYK

-341 IQNLGVNAIEVMPVC
+341 IQNLGVNAIELMPVS

-387 VDACH
+387 VDECH

-418 CGTDLAQNPWFN
+418 YGTDLAQNPWFN
-430 VDAPHWD
+430 VTAPHSD

-447 QPAHN
+447 APAHN
-452 MFIRALKY
+452 MFIRVLKY
-460 WLEEYKV
+460 WLEEYKI
-467 DGFRLD
+467 DGYRLD
-473 ISHGLCSNQAYTS
+473 LSHGLCSDKANTS
-486 VENLKDYYQKGVKA
+486 VDNLIDYYQKGVKS
-500 VSPDAYM
+500 VEPDAYM

-512 GDRMSSECPL
+512 GGSMGTERPR
-522 LISYGMQCWSNTS
+522 LISYGMQCWENTTH
-535 NAYCQT
+535 AYCQT
-541 AMGWLKDGDSFDGN
+541 AMGWLKDGDGFSA
-555 EKDCFFG
+555 
-562 ANKDGYVSYC
+562 ANQDGYVTYC

-578 RMQYKCK
+578 RMQYQCK

-629 SINCDLQNPTAYD
+629 SINCDLQSPNAYD
-642 SGMRCNTKP
+642 SGKRCNTKP
-651 RPESRGYFSSTNRV
+651 RPESRGYFSSTSRV

-670 CAQVIT
+670 CAQVIA
-676 LRTQLLPNVF
+676 LRTQLLPAVF

-700 TRTVQWGND
+700 TRTVQWGNN
-709 VFAAANFSPTDNMSI
+709 VFAVANFSPTDNMSI

-739 KAATSYSLKPGEL
+739 KAATSYTLKPGEL
-752 KVFTGSP
+752 KVFTGTP
-759 IQAPVITNIEKRDHS
+759 IQAPVISNIEKRVHS
-774 AVEEVQTETAKAY
+774 AFEEVQMEMPQAK
-787 KIIQDGQVI
+787 KIIENGQVL
-796 IVRGDKKYTITGLQ
+796 IVRGDKVYTITGNLVK
-810 IQ
+810 

>member
-1 MKKILLMV
+1 MRKILLIA
-9 FAVCTLCATAQVTN
+9 FAVCTLCATAQVTT

-65 SASDR
+65 SKSNG

-88 QVGDKWQLTIPN
+88 QVGDKWQLKISN

-121 DGVGGSKEGKA
+121 DGKGGSKEGKA

-157 ATPTN
+157 ATPVN
-162 KARPAGVDMGIY
+162 KVRPAGVDMGIY
-174 YDENDPTKVTLCTY
+174 YDENDPAKVTLCTY
-188 AASKTQAAQH
+188 AASKTQAAKH

-219 GNYFWITLTGLEPG
+219 GNYFWITLTGLTPG
-233 KEYRFQYVVVRADG
+233 KEYRFQYVVVRADD

-266 YEPTTADPTLI
+266 YEPSTVDPTLI

-341 IQNLGVNAIEVMPVC
+341 IQNLGVNAIELMPVC

-387 VDACH
+387 VDECH
-392 KRGIAV
+392 RRGIAV
-398 IVDMVF
+398 IIDMVF

-418 CGTDLAQNPWFN
+418 YGTDLANNPWFN
-430 VDAPHWD
+430 VTAPHSD

-447 QPAHN
+447 TPAHN
-452 MFIRALKY
+452 MFTRVLKY
-460 WLEEYKV
+460 WLEEYKI
-467 DGFRLD
+467 DGYRLD
-473 ISHGLCSNQAYTS
+473 ISHGLCSDKANTS
-486 VENLKDYYQKGVKA
+486 VDNLIDYYQKGVKA
-500 VSPDAYM
+500 VEPDAYM

-512 GDRMSSECPL
+512 GGSMGTERPR
-522 LISYGMQCWSNTS
+522 LISYGMQCWENT
-535 NAYCQT
+535 NHAYCQT
-541 AMGWLKDGDSFDGN
+541 AMGWLKDGDGFSA
-555 EKDCFFG
+555 
-562 ANKDGYVSYC
+562 ANQDGYVTYC

-578 RMQYKCK
+578 RMQYQCK

-629 SINCDLQNPTAYD
+629 SINCDLQSPNAYD
-642 SGMRCNTKP
+642 SGKRCNTKP

-670 CAQVIT
+670 CAQVIA
-676 LRTQLLPNVF
+676 LRTQLLPAVF

-700 TRTVQWGND
+700 TRTVQWGNN
-709 VFAAANFSPTDNMSI
+709 VFAVANFSPTENMSI

-752 KVFTGSP
+752 KVFTGTP
-759 IQAPVITNIEKRDHS
+759 IQAPIIDNIEKRDHS
-774 AVEEVQTETAKAY
+774 AFEEVQMEMPQAK
-787 KIIQDGQVI
+787 KIIENGQVL
-796 IVRGDKKYTITGLQ
+796 IVRGDKVYTITGNLVK
-810 IQ
+810 

>member
-1 MKKILLMV
+1 MKKVLLML
-9 FAVCTLCATAQVTN
+9 FAVCTLCATAQVTT
-23 SPVIIPKGY
+23 SPLIIPKGY
-32 TGEVIITFDPKGGT
+32 TGEVIITFDPKGGN

-54 CFAHTGLITSQ
+54 CFAHTGLITSE
-65 SASDR
+65 SKSNG

-121 DGVGGSKEGKA
+121 DGKGGSKEGKA
-132 TGGKDILIFLGEDN
+132 TGNKDILIFLGEDN

-152 ANFTP
+152 ADFTP
-157 ATPTN
+157 ATPIN

-188 AASKTQAAQH
+188 AASKTQAAKH

-219 GNYFWITLTGLEPG
+219 GNYFWITLTGLEPK

-247 VKVQISD
+247 VKVQMSD

-266 YEPTTADPTLI
+266 YEPSTIDPTLI

-288 VTVIQPGKEKYK
+288 VTVIQTGKEKYK

-341 IQNLGVNAIEVMPVC
+341 IQNLGVNAIELMPVS

-387 VDACH
+387 VDECH

-418 CGTDLAQNPWFN
+418 YGTDLAQNPWFN
-430 VDAPHWD
+430 VTAPHSD

-447 QPAHN
+447 APAHN
-452 MFIRALKY
+452 MFIRVLKY
-460 WLEEYKV
+460 WLEEYKI
-467 DGFRLD
+467 DGYRLD
-473 ISHGLCSNQAYTS
+473 LSHGLCSDKANTS
-486 VENLKDYYQKGVKA
+486 VDNLIDYYQKGVKA
-500 VSPDAYM
+500 VEPDAYM

-512 GDRMSSECPL
+512 GGSMGTERPR
-522 LISYGMQCWSNTS
+522 LISYGMQCWENTTH
-535 NAYCQT
+535 AYCQT
-541 AMGWLKDGDSFDGN
+541 AMGWLKEGDGF
-555 EKDCFFG
+555 EA
-562 ANKDGYVSYC
+562 ANQDGYVTYC

-578 RMQYKCK
+578 RMQYQCK

-629 SINCDLQNPTAYD
+629 SINCDLQSPNAYD
-642 SGMRCNTKP
+642 SGKRCNTKP
-651 RPESRGYFSSTNRV
+651 RPESRGYFSSTSRV

-670 CAQVIT
+670 CAQVIA
-676 LRTQLLPNVF
+676 LRTQLLPTVF

-700 TRTVQWGND
+700 TRTVQWGNN
-709 VFAAANFSPTDNMSI
+709 VFAVANFSPTDNMSI
-724 DLPSGTWYDYLGGAT
+724 NLPSGTWYDYLGGAT
-739 KAATSYSLKPGEL
+739 KAATSYTLKPGEL
-752 KVFTGSP
+752 KVFTGTP
-759 IQAPVITNIEKRDHS
+759 IQAPVISNIEKRDHS
-774 AVEEVQTETAKAY
+774 AFEEVQMEMPQAK
-787 KIIQDGQVI
+787 KIIENGQVL
-796 IVRGDKKYTITGLQ
+796 IVRGDKVYTITGNLVY
-810 IQ
+810 

>member
-1 MKKILLMV
+1 MKKILLML
-9 FAVCTLCATAQVTN
+9 FAVCTLCATAQVTT

-32 TGEVIITFDPKGGT
+32 TGEVIITFDPKGGN

-54 CFAHTGLITSQ
+54 CFAHTGLITSE
-65 SASDR
+65 SKSNG

-107 DNTTEILAMAFVFH
+107 DKTTEILAMAFVFH
-121 DGVGGSKEGKA
+121 DGKGGSKEGKA
-132 TGGKDILIFLGEDN
+132 TGNKDILIFLGEDN

-157 ATPTN
+157 AAPTN

-188 AASKTQAAQH
+188 AASKTQAAKH

-219 GNYFWITLTGLEPG
+219 GNYFWITLTGLEPK

-247 VKVQISD
+247 VKVQMSD

-266 YEPTTADPTLI
+266 YEPSTVDPTLI

-418 CGTDLAQNPWFN
+418 YGTDLAQNPWFN
-430 VDAPHWD
+430 VTAPHSD

-447 QPAHN
+447 APAHN
-452 MFIRALKY
+452 MFIRVLKY

-473 ISHGLCSNQAYTS
+473 ISHGLCSDKANTS
-486 VENLKDYYQKGVKA
+486 VSNLIDYYQKGVKA
-500 VSPDAYM
+500 VAPDAYM

-512 GDRMSSECPL
+512 GSGMSTERPQ
-522 LISYGMQCWSNTS
+522 LISYGMQCWENT
-535 NAYCQT
+535 NHAYCQT
-541 AMGWLKDGDSFDGN
+541 AMGWLKDGDGFDA
-555 EKDCFFG
+555 
-562 ANKDGYVSYC
+562 ANRDGYVTYC

-578 RMQYKCK
+578 RMQYQCK

-629 SINCDLQNPTAYD
+629 SINCDLQSPNAYD
-642 SGMRCNTKP
+642 SGKRCNTKP

-709 VFAAANFSPTDNMSI
+709 VFAAANFSPTDNMTI
-724 DLPSGTWYDYLGGAT
+724 NLPSGTWYDYLGGAT

-774 AVEEVQTETAKAY
+774 AVEEVQTETAKAH

>member
-1 MKKILLMV
+1 MKKVLLML
-9 FAVCTLCATAQVTN
+9 FAVCTLCATAQVTT
-23 SPVIIPKGY
+23 SPLIIPKGY
-32 TGEVIITFDPKGGT
+32 TGEVIITFDPKGGN

-54 CFAHTGLITSQ
+54 CFAHTGLITSE
-65 SASDR
+65 SKSNG

-77 DWRAADTPELT
+77 DWRAEDTPELT

-121 DGVGGSKEGKA
+121 DGKGGSKEGKA
-132 TGGKDILIFLGEDN
+132 TGNKDILIFLGEDN

-152 ANFTP
+152 ADFTP
-157 ATPTN
+157 ATPIN

-188 AASKTQAAQH
+188 AASKTQAAKH

-219 GNYFWITLTGLEPG
+219 GNYFWITLTGLEPK

-247 VKVQISD
+247 VKVQMSD

-266 YEPTTADPTLI
+266 YEPSTIDPTLI

-288 VTVIQPGKEKYK
+288 VTVIQTGKEKYK

-341 IQNLGVNAIEVMPVC
+341 IQNLGVNAIELMPVS

-387 VDACH
+387 VDECH

-418 CGTDLAQNPWFN
+418 YGTDLAQNPWFN
-430 VDAPHWD
+430 VTAPHSD

-447 QPAHN
+447 APAHN
-452 MFIRALKY
+452 MFIRVLKY
-460 WLEEYKV
+460 WLEEYKI
-467 DGFRLD
+467 DGYRLD
-473 ISHGLCSNQAYTS
+473 LSHGLCSDKANTS
-486 VENLKDYYQKGVKA
+486 VDNLIDYYQKGVKA
-500 VSPDAYM
+500 VEPDAYM

-512 GDRMSSECPL
+512 GGSMGTERPR
-522 LISYGMQCWSNTS
+522 LISYGMQCWENTTH
-535 NAYCQT
+535 AYCQT
-541 AMGWLKDGDSFDGN
+541 AMGWLKEGDGF
-555 EKDCFFG
+555 EA
-562 ANKDGYVSYC
+562 ANQDGYVTYC

-578 RMQYKCK
+578 RMQYQCK

-629 SINCDLQNPTAYD
+629 SINCDLQSPNAYD
-642 SGMRCNTKP
+642 SGKRCNTKP
-651 RPESRGYFSSTNRV
+651 RPESRGYFSSTSRV

-670 CAQVIT
+670 CAQVIA
-676 LRTQLLPNVF
+676 LRTQLLPTVF
-686 AGNPTQVHIGSGYV
+686 AGNPTQVHIGSGYI
-700 TRTVQWGND
+700 TRTVQWGNN
-709 VFAAANFSPTDNMSI
+709 VFAVANFSPTDNMSI
-724 DLPSGTWYDYLGGAT
+724 NLPSGTWYDYLGGAT
-739 KAATSYSLKPGEL
+739 KAATSYTLKPGEL
-752 KVFTGSP
+752 KVFTGTP
-759 IQAPVITNIEKRDHS
+759 IQAPVISNIEKRDHS
-774 AVEEVQTETAKAY
+774 AFEEVQMEMPQAK
-787 KIIQDGQVI
+787 KIIENGQVL
-796 IVRGDKKYTITGLQ
+796 IVRGDKVYTITGNLVY
-810 IQ
+810 

>member
-1 MKKILLMV
+1 MKKILLML
-9 FAVCTLCATAQVTN
+9 FAVCTLCATAQVTT
-23 SPVIIPKGY
+23 SPLIIPKGY
-32 TGEVIITFDPKGGT
+32 MGEVIITFDPNGGT

-54 CFAHTGLITSQ
+54 CFAHTGLITSE
-65 SASDR
+65 SKSNG

-107 DNTTEILAMAFVFH
+107 DKTTEILAMAFVFH
-121 DGVGGSKEGKA
+121 DGKGGSKEGKA
-132 TGGKDILIFLGEDN
+132 TGNKDILIFLGEDN

-157 ATPTN
+157 ATPIN

-188 AASKTQAAQH
+188 AASKTQAAKH

-219 GNYFWITLTGLEPG
+219 GNYFWITLTGLEPK

-247 VKVQISD
+247 VKVQMSD

-266 YEPTTADPTLI
+266 YEPSTVDPTLI

-341 IQNLGVNAIEVMPVC
+341 IQNLGVNAIELMPVS

-418 CGTDLAQNPWFN
+418 YGTDLAQNPWFN
-430 VDAPHWD
+430 VTAPHYD

-447 QPAHN
+447 APAHN
-452 MFIRALKY
+452 MFIRVLKY
-460 WLEEYKV
+460 WLEEYKI
-467 DGFRLD
+467 DGYRLD
-473 ISHGLCSNQAYTS
+473 LSHGLCSDKANTS
-486 VENLKDYYQKGVKA
+486 VDNLIDYYQKGVKA
-500 VSPDAYM
+500 VEPDAYM

-512 GDRMSSECPL
+512 GGSMGTERPR
-522 LISYGMQCWSNTS
+522 LISYGMQCWENT
-535 NAYCQT
+535 NHAYCQT
-541 AMGWLKDGDSFDGN
+541 AMGWLKDGDGFSA
-555 EKDCFFG
+555 
-562 ANKDGYVSYC
+562 ANQDGYVTYC

-578 RMQYKCK
+578 RMQYQCK

-629 SINCDLQNPTAYD
+629 SINCDLQSPNAYD
-642 SGMRCNTKP
+642 SGKRCNTKP

-670 CAQVIT
+670 CAQVIA
-676 LRTQLLPNVF
+676 LRTQLLPAVF

-700 TRTVQWGND
+700 TRTVQWGNN
-709 VFAAANFSPTDNMSI
+709 VFAVANFSPTENMSI

-752 KVFTGSP
+752 KVFTGTP
-759 IQAPVITNIEKRDHS
+759 IQAPVIANIEKRDHS
-774 AVEEVQTETAKAY
+774 AFEEVQMEMPQAK
-787 KIIQDGQVI
+787 KIIENGQVL
-796 IVRGDKKYTITGLQ
+796 IVRGDKVYTITGNLVY
-810 IQ
+810 

>member
-1 MKKILLMV
+1 MKKILLMLS
-9 FAVCTLCATAQVTN
+9 AVCTLCATAQVTTN
-23 SPVIIPKGY
+23 PLIIPKGY
-32 TGEVIITFDPKGGT
+32 TGEVIITFDPKGGN

-54 CFAHTGLITSQ
+54 CFAHTGLITSE
-65 SASDR
+65 SKSNG

-107 DNTTEILAMAFVFH
+107 DKTTEILAMAFVFH
-121 DGVGGSKEGKA
+121 DGKGGSKEGKA
-132 TGGKDILIFLGEDN
+132 TGNKDILIFLGEDN

-152 ANFTP
+152 ADFTP
-157 ATPTN
+157 ATPVN

-188 AASKTQAAQH
+188 AASKTQAAKH

-219 GNYFWITLTGLEPG
+219 GNYFWITLTGLEPK

-266 YEPTTADPTLI
+266 YEPSTVDPTLI

-341 IQNLGVNAIEVMPVC
+341 IQNLGVNAIEVMPVS

-387 VDACH
+387 VDECH

-418 CGTDLAQNPWFN
+418 YGTDLANNPWFN
-430 VDAPHWD
+430 VTAPHYD

-447 QPAHN
+447 APAHN
-452 MFIRALKY
+452 MFIRVLKY
-460 WLEEYKV
+460 WLEEYKI
-467 DGFRLD
+467 DGYRLD
-473 ISHGLCSNQAYTS
+473 LSHGLCSDKANTS
-486 VENLKDYYQKGVKA
+486 VDNLVDYYQKGVKA
-500 VSPDAYM
+500 LASDAYM

-512 GDRMSSECPL
+512 GGSMGTERPR
-522 LISYGMQCWSNTS
+522 LISYGMQCWENT
-535 NAYCQT
+535 NHAYCQT
-541 AMGWLKDGDSFDGN
+541 AMGWLKDGDGFSA
-555 EKDCFFG
+555 
-562 ANKDGYVSYC
+562 ANQDGYVTYC

-578 RMQYKCK
+578 RMQYQCK

-629 SINCDLQNPTAYD
+629 SINCDVDNPTAYD
-642 SGMRCNTKP
+642 SGKRCNKKP
-651 RPESRGYFSSTNRV
+651 RPESRGYFSSTSRV

-670 CAQVIT
+670 CAQVIA
-676 LRTQLLPNVF
+676 LRTQLLPAVF

-700 TRTVQWGND
+700 TRTVQWGNN
-709 VFAAANFSPTDNMSI
+709 VFAVANFSPTENMSI

-752 KVFTGSP
+752 KVFTGTP
-759 IQAPVITNIEKRDHS
+759 IQAPVIANIEKRDHS
-774 AVEEVQTETAKAY
+774 AFEEVQMEMPQAK
-787 KIIQDGQVI
+787 KIIENGQVL
-796 IVRGDKKYTITGLQ
+796 IVRGDKVYTITGNLVY
-810 IQ
+810 

>member
-1 MKKILLMV
+1 ML
-9 FAVCTLCATAQVTN
+9 FAVCTLCATAQVTT
-23 SPVIIPKGY
+23 SPLIIPKGY
-32 TGEVIITFDPKGGT
+32 MGEVIITFDPNGGT

-54 CFAHTGLITSQ
+54 CFAHTGLITSE
-65 SASDR
+65 SKSNG

-107 DNTTEILAMAFVFH
+107 DKTTEILAMAFVFH
-121 DGVGGSKEGKA
+121 DGKGGSKEGKA

-157 ATPTN
+157 ATPVN
-162 KARPAGVDMGIY
+162 KVRPAGVDMGIY

-188 AASKTQAAQH
+188 AASKTQAAKH

-219 GNYFWITLTGLEPG
+219 GNYFWITLTGLEPK

-266 YEPTTADPTLI
+266 YEPSTVDPTLI

-341 IQNLGVNAIEVMPVC
+341 IQNLGVNAIEVMPVS

-387 VDACH
+387 VDECH
-392 KRGIAV
+392 KRGMAV

-418 CGTDLAQNPWFN
+418 YGTDLAQNPWFN
-430 VDAPHWD
+430 VTAPHSD

-447 QPAHN
+447 APAHN
-452 MFIRALKY
+452 MFIRVLKY
-460 WLEEYKV
+460 WLEEYKI
-467 DGFRLD
+467 DGYRLD
-473 ISHGLCSNQAYTS
+473 ISHGLCSDKANTS
-486 VENLKDYYQKGVKA
+486 VDNLIDYYQKGVKA
-500 VSPDAYM
+500 VEPDAYM

-512 GDRMSSECPL
+512 GGSMGTERPR
-522 LISYGMQCWSNTS
+522 LISYGMQCWENT
-535 NAYCQT
+535 NHAYCQT
-541 AMGWLKDGDSFDGN
+541 AMGWLKDGDGFSA
-555 EKDCFFG
+555 
-562 ANKDGYVSYC
+562 ANQDGYVTYC

-578 RMQYKCK
+578 RMQYQCK

-629 SINCDLQNPTAYD
+629 SINCDLQSPNAYD
-642 SGMRCNTKP
+642 SGKRCNTKP

-670 CAQVIT
+670 CAQVIA
-676 LRTQLLPNVF
+676 LRTQLLPAVF

-700 TRTVQWGND
+700 TRTVQWGNN
-709 VFAAANFSPTDNMSI
+709 VFAVANFSPTENMSI

-752 KVFTGSP
+752 KVFTGTP
-759 IQAPVITNIEKRDHS
+759 IQAPVIANIEKRDHS
-774 AVEEVQTETAKAY
+774 AFEEVQMEMPQAK
-787 KIIQDGQVI
+787 KIIENGQVL
-796 IVRGDKKYTITGLQ
+796 IVRGDKVYTITGNLVN
-810 IQ
+810 

>member
-1 MKKILLMV
+1 MKKILLML
-9 FAVCTLCATAQVTN
+9 FAVCTLCATAQVTT

-32 TGEVIITFDPKGGT
+32 PGEVIITFDPKGGN

-54 CFAHTGLITSQ
+54 CFAHTGLITSE
-65 SASDR
+65 SKSNG

-107 DNTTEILAMAFVFH
+107 DKTTEILAMAFVFH
-121 DGVGGSKEGKA
+121 DGKGGSKEGKA
-132 TGGKDILIFLGEDN
+132 TGNKDILIFLGEDN

-157 ATPTN
+157 ATPVN

-188 AASKTQAAQH
+188 AASKTQAAKH

-219 GNYFWITLTGLEPG
+219 GNYFWITLTGLEPK

-266 YEPTTADPTLI
+266 YEPSTVDPTLI

-341 IQNLGVNAIEVMPVC
+341 IQNLGVNAIEVMPVS

-387 VDACH
+387 VDECH

-418 CGTDLAQNPWFN
+418 YGTDLAQNPWFN
-430 VDAPHWD
+430 VTAPHYD

-447 QPAHN
+447 APAHN
-452 MFIRALKY
+452 MFIRVLKY
-460 WLEEYKV
+460 WLEEYKI
-467 DGFRLD
+467 DGYRLD
-473 ISHGLCSNQAYTS
+473 ISHGLCSDKANTS
-486 VENLKDYYQKGVKA
+486 VDNLIDYYQKGVKA
-500 VSPDAYM
+500 VEPDAYM

-512 GDRMSSECPL
+512 GGSMVTERPR
-522 LISYGMQCWSNTS
+522 LISYGMQCWENT
-535 NAYCQT
+535 NHAYCQT
-541 AMGWLKDGDSFDGN
+541 AMGWLKEGDGF
-555 EKDCFFG
+555 EA
-562 ANKDGYVSYC
+562 ANQDGYVTYC

-578 RMQYKCK
+578 RMQYQCK

-629 SINCDLQNPTAYD
+629 SINCDLQSPNAYD
-642 SGMRCNTKP
+642 SGKRCNTKP

-670 CAQVIT
+670 CAQVIA
-676 LRTQLLPNVF
+676 LRTQLLPAVF

-700 TRTVQWGND
+700 TRTVQWGNN
-709 VFAAANFSPTDNMSI
+709 VFAVANFSPTDNMTI
-724 DLPSGTWYDYLGGAT
+724 NLPSGTWYDYLGGAT

-752 KVFTGSP
+752 KVFTGTP
-759 IQAPVITNIEKRDHS
+759 IQAPVINNIEKRDHS
-774 AVEEVQTETAKAY
+774 AFEEVQMEMPQAK
-787 KIIQDGQVI
+787 KIIENGQVL
-796 IVRGDKKYTITGLQ
+796 IVRGDKVYTITGNLVK
-810 IQ
+810 

>member
-1 MKKILLMV
+1 MKKVLLML
-9 FAVCTLCATAQVTN
+9 FAVCTLCATAQVTTT
-23 SPVIIPKGY
+23 PVIIPKGY

-46 GGMATATK
+46 GGMATATQ

-65 SASDR
+65 SKSNG

-88 QVGDKWQLTIPN
+88 QVGDKWQLKISN

-121 DGVGGSKEGKA
+121 DGKGGSKEGKA
-132 TGGKDILIFLGEDN
+132 TGNKDILIFLGEDN

-157 ATPTN
+157 ATPIN

-188 AASKTQAAQH
+188 AASKTQAAKH

-219 GNYFWITLTGLEPG
+219 GNYFWITLTGLEPK
-233 KEYRFQYVVVRADG
+233 KEYRFQYVVVRADD

-266 YEPTTADPTLI
+266 YEPSTVDPTLI

-418 CGTDLAQNPWFN
+418 YGTDLAQNPWFN
-430 VDAPHWD
+430 VTAPHSD

-447 QPAHN
+447 APAHN
-452 MFIRALKY
+452 MFIRVLKY
-460 WLEEYKV
+460 WLEEYKI
-467 DGFRLD
+467 DGYRLD
-473 ISHGLCSNQAYTS
+473 ISHGLCSDKANTS
-486 VENLKDYYQKGVKA
+486 VDNLIDYYQKGVKA
-500 VSPDAYM
+500 VEPDAYM

-512 GDRMSSECPL
+512 GGSMGTERPR
-522 LISYGMQCWSNTS
+522 LISYGMQCWENT
-535 NAYCQT
+535 NHAYCQT
-541 AMGWLKDGDSFDGN
+541 AMGWLKDGDGFSA
-555 EKDCFFG
+555 
-562 ANKDGYVSYC
+562 ANQDGYVTYC

-578 RMQYKCK
+578 RMQYQCK

-629 SINCDLQNPTAYD
+629 SINCDLQSPNAYD
-642 SGMRCNTKP
+642 SGKRCNTKP

-670 CAQVIT
+670 CAQVIA
-676 LRTQLLPNVF
+676 LRTQLLPAVF

-700 TRTVQWGND
+700 TRTVQWGNN
-709 VFAAANFSPTDNMSI
+709 VFAVANFSPTENMSI

-752 KVFTGSP
+752 KVFTGTP
-759 IQAPVITNIEKRDHS
+759 IQAPIIDNIEKRDHS
-774 AVEEVQTETAKAY
+774 AFEEVQMEMPQAK
-787 KIIQDGQVI
+787 KIIENGQVL
-796 IVRGDKKYTITGLQ
+796 IVRGDKVYTITGNLVK
-810 IQ
+810 

>member
-9 FAVCTLCATAQVTN
+9 FAVCTLCATAQVTT

-32 TGEVIITFDPKGGT
+32 TGEVIITFDPKGGN

-54 CFAHTGLITSQ
+54 CFAHTGLITSE
-65 SASDR
+65 SKSNG

-121 DGVGGSKEGKA
+121 DGKGGSKEGKA
-132 TGGKDILIFLGEDN
+132 TGNKDILVFLGEDN

-247 VKVQISD
+247 VKVQMSD

-266 YEPTTADPTLI
+266 YEPSTVDPTLI

-418 CGTDLAQNPWFN
+418 YGTDLAQNPWFN
-430 VDAPHWD
+430 VTAPHSD

-447 QPAHN
+447 APAHN
-452 MFIRALKY
+452 MFIRVLKY

-473 ISHGLCSNQAYTS
+473 ISHGLCSDKANTS
-486 VENLKDYYQKGVKA
+486 VSNLIDYYQKGVKA
-500 VSPDAYM
+500 VAPDAYM

-512 GDRMSSECPL
+512 GSGMSTERPQ
-522 LISYGMQCWSNTS
+522 LISYGMQCWENT
-535 NAYCQT
+535 NHAYCQT
-541 AMGWLKDGDSFDGN
+541 AMGWLKDGDGFDA
-555 EKDCFFG
+555 
-562 ANKDGYVSYC
+562 ANRDGYITYC

-578 RMQYKCK
+578 RMQYQCK

-629 SINCDLQNPTAYD
+629 SINCDLQSPNAYD
-642 SGMRCNTKP
+642 SGKRCNTKP

-709 VFAAANFSPTDNMSI
+709 VFAAANFSPTDNMTI
-724 DLPSGTWYDYLGGAT
+724 NLPSGTWYDYLGGAT

-774 AVEEVQTETAKAY
+774 AVEEVQTETAKAH

>member
-1 MKKILLMV
+1 MKKVLLFL
-9 FAVCTLCATAQVTN
+9 FAACTLYAAAQVTTT
-23 SPVIIPKGY
+23 PTIIPKGY

-65 SASDR
+65 SASNG
-70 DWKHTVS
+70 DWKYTVS
-77 DWRAADTPELT
+77 GWRAADTPELT
-88 QVGDKWQLTIPN
+88 QVGDKWQLIIPN
-100 MYEFYGV
+100 IYTFYKV
-107 DNTTEILAMAFVFH
+107 PETTEILAMAFVFH

-146 SQNDIW
+146 SLNDIW

-157 ATPTN
+157 ATPIN

-219 GNYFWITLTGLEPG
+219 GNYFWITLTGLEPK

-266 YEPTTADPTLI
+266 YEPSTVDPTLI

-341 IQNLGVNAIEVMPVC
+341 IQNLGVNAIELMPVS

-418 CGTDLAQNPWFN
+418 YGTDLAQNPWFN
-430 VDAPHWD
+430 VTAPHYD

-447 QPAHN
+447 APAHN
-452 MFIRALKY
+452 MFIRVLKY
-460 WLEEYKV
+460 WLEEYKI
-467 DGFRLD
+467 DGYRLD
-473 ISHGLCSNQAYTS
+473 LSHGLCSDKANTS
-486 VENLKDYYQKGVKA
+486 VDNLVDYYQKGVKA
-500 VSPDAYM
+500 VASDAYM

-512 GDRMSSECPL
+512 GGSMGTERPR
-522 LISYGMQCWSNTS
+522 LISYGMQCWENT
-535 NAYCQT
+535 NHAYCQT
-541 AMGWLKDGDSFDGN
+541 AMGWLKDGDGFSA
-555 EKDCFFG
+555 
-562 ANKDGYVSYC
+562 ANQDGYVTYC

-578 RMQYKCK
+578 RMQYQCK

-629 SINCDLQNPTAYD
+629 SINCDLQSPNAYD
-642 SGMRCNTKP
+642 SGKRCNTKP

-670 CAQVIT
+670 CAQVIA
-676 LRTQLLPNVF
+676 LRTQLLPAVF

-700 TRTVQWGND
+700 TRTVQWGNN
-709 VFAAANFSPTDNMSI
+709 VFAVANFSPTENMSI

-752 KVFTGSP
+752 KVFTGTP
-759 IQAPVITNIEKRDHS
+759 IQAPVIANIEKRDHS
-774 AVEEVQTETAKAY
+774 AFEEVQMEMPQAK
-787 KIIQDGQVI
+787 KIIENGQVL
-796 IVRGDKKYTITGLQ
+796 IVRGDKVYTVTGNLVK
-810 IQ
+810 

>member
-1 MKKILLMV
+1 MKKVLLFL
-9 FAVCTLCATAQVTN
+9 FAACTLYAAAQVTTT
-23 SPVIIPKGY
+23 PVIIPKGY
-32 TGEVIITFDPKGGT
+32 TGEVIITFDPKGGN

-65 SASDR
+65 SASNG
-70 DWKHTVS
+70 DWKYTVS
-77 DWRAADTPELT
+77 GWRAADTPELT
-88 QVGDKWQLTIPN
+88 QVGDKWQLIIPN
-100 MYEFYGV
+100 IYTFYKV
-107 DNTTEILAMAFVFH
+107 PETTEILAMAFVFH

-132 TGGKDILIFLGEDN
+132 TGNKDILIFLGEDN

-157 ATPTN
+157 ATPIN

-233 KEYRFQYVVVRADG
+233 KEYRYQYVVVRADG

-266 YEPTTADPTLI
+266 YEPRTVDPTLI

-300 WSDYTLNFKRPNKN
+300 WSEYTLNFKRPNKN
-314 NLVIYELWVYDYTAK
+314 NLVIYEVWVYDYTAK
-329 RSIKGVMDRLDY
+329 RSIKGLMDRLDY
-341 IQNLGVNAIEVMPVC
+341 IQNLGVNAIELMPVS
-356 EFEGNYNWGYSP
+356 EFEGNKNWGYSP

-387 VDACH
+387 VDECH

-418 CGTDLAQNPWFN
+418 WGTDLAENPWFN
-430 VDAPHWD
+430 VEAPHRD

-452 MFIRALKY
+452 MFIRVLKY
-460 WLEEYKV
+460 WLEEYKI
-467 DGFRLD
+467 DGYRLD
-473 ISHGLCSNQAYTS
+473 LSHGLCSDKSYTS
-486 VENLKDYYQKGVKA
+486 VSNLKDYYQKGVKSVA
-500 VSPDAYM
+500 PDAYM

-512 GDRMSSECPL
+512 GDRMDSERPQ
-522 LISYGMQCWSNTS
+522 LISNGMMCWNNTTAAYGE
-535 NAYCQT
+535 A
-541 AMGWLKDGDSFDGN
+541 AMGWVRQIDNNNSF
-555 EKDCFFG
+555 ES
-562 ANKDGYVSYC
+562 ANQDGYISYC

-578 RMQYKCK
+578 RMQYKCT

-590 NIKTDE
+590 DIKTKE
-596 SVRLGRVAANVAFNV
+596 SVRLGRVAPCVAFNV

-629 SINCDLQNPTAYD
+629 SINCDLQNPNAYD
-642 SGMRCNTKP
+642 EGKRCNEKP
-651 RPESRGYFSSTNRV
+651 RPESRGYFNNTNRV
-665 NAFKK
+665 KAFTQ

-686 AGNPTQVHIGSGYV
+686 AGNPTQVHIGHAYT
-700 TRTVQWGND
+700 TRTVQWGD
-709 VFAAANFSPTDNMSI
+709 KVFAAANFSPTES
-724 DLPSGTWYDYLGGAT
+724 LPISLPGGTWYDYLGGAT
-739 KAATSYSLKPGEL
+739 KAASTYTLKPGEL
-752 KVFTGSP
+752 KVFTSTP
-759 IQAPVITNIEKRDHS
+759 LQAPKFADIQKRDH
-774 AVEEVQTETAKAY
+774 TAIEDVFAPKQQAQ
-787 KIIQDGQVI
+787 KIIENGQVL
-796 IVRGDKKYTITGLQ
+796 IVRGDKVYTVTGNLVK
-810 IQ
+810 

>member
-1 MKKILLMV
+1 MKKVLLML
-9 FAVCTLCATAQVTN
+9 FAVCTLCATAQVTT
-23 SPVIIPKGY
+23 SPLIIPKGY
-32 TGEVIITFDPKGGT
+32 TGEVIITFDPKGGN

-54 CFAHTGLITSQ
+54 CFAHTGLITSE
-65 SASDR
+65 SKSNG

-77 DWRAADTPELT
+77 DWRAEDTPELT

-121 DGVGGSKEGKA
+121 DGKGGSKEGKA
-132 TGGKDILIFLGEDN
+132 TGNKDILIFLGEDN

-152 ANFTP
+152 ADFTP
-157 ATPTN
+157 ATPIN

-188 AASKTQAAQH
+188 AASKTQAAKH
-198 VLLLGDM
+198 VLLLGDV

-219 GNYFWITLTGLEPG
+219 GNYFWITLTGLEPK

-247 VKVQISD
+247 VKVQMSD

-266 YEPTTADPTLI
+266 YEPSTVDPTLI

-288 VTVIQPGKEKYK
+288 VTVIQTGKEKYK

-341 IQNLGVNAIEVMPVC
+341 IQNLGVNAIELMPVS

-387 VDACH
+387 VDECH

-418 CGTDLAQNPWFN
+418 YGTDLAQNPWFN
-430 VDAPHWD
+430 VTAPHSD

-447 QPAHN
+447 APAHN
-452 MFIRALKY
+452 MFIRVLKY
-460 WLEEYKV
+460 WLEEYKI
-467 DGFRLD
+467 DGYRLD
-473 ISHGLCSNQAYTS
+473 LSHGLCSDKANTS
-486 VENLKDYYQKGVKA
+486 VDNLIDYYQKGVKA
-500 VSPDAYM
+500 VEPDAYM

-512 GDRMSSECPL
+512 GGSMGTERPR
-522 LISYGMQCWSNTS
+522 LISYGMQCWENTTH
-535 NAYCQT
+535 AYCQT
-541 AMGWLKDGDSFDGN
+541 AMGWLKEGDGF
-555 EKDCFFG
+555 EA
-562 ANKDGYVSYC
+562 ANQDGYVTYC

-578 RMQYKCK
+578 RMQYQCK

-629 SINCDLQNPTAYD
+629 SINCDLQSPNAYD
-642 SGMRCNTKP
+642 SGKRCNTKP
-651 RPESRGYFSSTNRV
+651 RPESRGYFSSTSRV

-670 CAQVIT
+670 CAQVIA
-676 LRTQLLPNVF
+676 LRTQLLPTVF
-686 AGNPTQVHIGSGYV
+686 AGNPTQVHIGSGYI
-700 TRTVQWGND
+700 TRTVQWGNN
-709 VFAAANFSPTDNMSI
+709 VFAVANFSPTENMSI
-724 DLPSGTWYDYLGGAT
+724 NLPSGTWYDYLGGAT
-739 KAATSYSLKPGEL
+739 KAATSYTLKPGEL
-752 KVFTGSP
+752 KVFTGTP
-759 IQAPVITNIEKRDHS
+759 IQAPVISNIEKRDHS
-774 AVEEVQTETAKAY
+774 AFEEVQMEMPQAK
-787 KIIQDGQVI
+787 KIIENGQVL
-796 IVRGDKKYTITGLQ
+796 IVRGDKVYTITGNLVY
-810 IQ
+810 

>member
-1 MKKILLMV
+1 MKKILLML
-9 FAVCTLCATAQVTN
+9 FAVCTLCATAQVTT

-32 TGEVIITFDPKGGT
+32 PGEVIITFDPKGGN

-54 CFAHTGLITSQ
+54 CFAHTGLITSE
-65 SASDR
+65 SKSNG

-121 DGVGGSKEGKA
+121 DGKGGSKEGKA
-132 TGGKDILIFLGEDN
+132 TGNKDILIFLGEDN

-157 ATPTN
+157 ATPIN

-188 AASKTQAAQH
+188 AASKTQAAKH

-219 GNYFWITLTGLEPG
+219 GNYFWITLTGLEPK

-247 VKVQISD
+247 VKVQMSD

-266 YEPTTADPTLI
+266 YEPSTVDPTLI

-341 IQNLGVNAIEVMPVC
+341 IQNLGVNAIEVMPVS

-387 VDACH
+387 VDECH

-418 CGTDLAQNPWFN
+418 YGTDLAQNPWFN
-430 VDAPHWD
+430 VTAPHYD

-447 QPAHN
+447 APAHN
-452 MFIRALKY
+452 MFIRVLKY
-460 WLEEYKV
+460 WLEEYKI
-467 DGFRLD
+467 DGYRLD
-473 ISHGLCSNQAYTS
+473 ISHGLCSDKANTS
-486 VENLKDYYQKGVKA
+486 VDNLIDYYQKGVKA
-500 VSPDAYM
+500 VAPDAYM

-512 GDRMSSECPL
+512 GGSMGTERPR
-522 LISYGMQCWSNTS
+522 LISYGMQCWENT
-535 NAYCQT
+535 NHAYCQT
-541 AMGWLKDGDSFDGN
+541 AMGWLKEGDGF
-555 EKDCFFG
+555 EA
-562 ANKDGYVSYC
+562 ANQDGYVTYC

-578 RMQYKCK
+578 RMQYQCK

-629 SINCDLQNPTAYD
+629 SINCDLQSPNAYD
-642 SGMRCNTKP
+642 SGKRCNTKP

-670 CAQVIT
+670 CAQVIA
-676 LRTQLLPNVF
+676 LRTQLLPAVF

-700 TRTVQWGND
+700 TRTVQWGNN
-709 VFAAANFSPTDNMSI
+709 VFAVANFSPTDNMTI
-724 DLPSGTWYDYLGGAT
+724 NLPSGTWYDYLGGAT

-752 KVFTGSP
+752 KVFTGTP
-759 IQAPVITNIEKRDHS
+759 IQAPVINNIEKRDHS
-774 AVEEVQTETAKAY
+774 AFEEVQMEMPQAK
-787 KIIQDGQVI
+787 KIIENGQVL
-796 IVRGDKKYTITGLQ
+796 IVRGDKVYTITGNLVY
-810 IQ
+810 

>member
-1 MKKILLMV
+1 ML
-9 FAVCTLCATAQVTN
+9 FAVCTLCATAQVTT
-23 SPVIIPKGY
+23 SPLIIPKGY
-32 TGEVIITFDPKGGT
+32 TGEVIITFDPKGGN

-54 CFAHTGLITSQ
+54 CFAHTGLITSE
-65 SASDR
+65 SKSNG

-121 DGVGGSKEGKA
+121 DGKGGSKEGKA
-132 TGGKDILIFLGEDN
+132 TGNKDILIFLGEDN

-152 ANFTP
+152 ADFTP
-157 ATPTN
+157 ATPIN

-188 AASKTQAAQH
+188 AASKTQAAKH

-219 GNYFWITLTGLEPG
+219 GNYFWITLTGLEPK

-247 VKVQISD
+247 VKVQMSD

-266 YEPTTADPTLI
+266 YEPSTVDPTLI

-288 VTVIQPGKEKYK
+288 VTVIQTGKEKYK

-341 IQNLGVNAIEVMPVC
+341 IQNLGVNAIELMPVS

-387 VDACH
+387 VDECH

-418 CGTDLAQNPWFN
+418 YGTDLAQNPWFN
-430 VDAPHWD
+430 VTAPHSD

-447 QPAHN
+447 APAHN
-452 MFIRALKY
+452 MFIRVLKY
-460 WLEEYKV
+460 WLEEYKI
-467 DGFRLD
+467 DGYRLD
-473 ISHGLCSNQAYTS
+473 LSHGLCSDKANTS
-486 VENLKDYYQKGVKA
+486 VDNLIDYYQKGVKA
-500 VSPDAYM
+500 VEPDAYM

-512 GDRMSSECPL
+512 GGSMGTERPR
-522 LISYGMQCWSNTS
+522 LISYGMQCWENTTH
-535 NAYCQT
+535 AYCQT
-541 AMGWLKDGDSFDGN
+541 AMGWLKEGDGF
-555 EKDCFFG
+555 EA
-562 ANKDGYVSYC
+562 ANQDGYVTYC

-578 RMQYKCK
+578 RMQYQCK

-629 SINCDLQNPTAYD
+629 SINCDLQSPNAYD
-642 SGMRCNTKP
+642 SGKRCNTKP
-651 RPESRGYFSSTNRV
+651 RPESRGYFSSTSRV

-670 CAQVIT
+670 CAQVIA
-676 LRTQLLPNVF
+676 LRTQLLPTVF
-686 AGNPTQVHIGSGYV
+686 AGNPTQVHIGSGYI
-700 TRTVQWGND
+700 TRTVQWGNN
-709 VFAAANFSPTDNMSI
+709 VFAVANFSPTENMSI
-724 DLPSGTWYDYLGGAT
+724 NLPSGTWYDYLGGAT
-739 KAATSYSLKPGEL
+739 KAATSYTLKPGEL
-752 KVFTGSP
+752 KVFTGTP
-759 IQAPVITNIEKRDHS
+759 IQAPVISNIEKRDHS
-774 AVEEVQTETAKAY
+774 AFEEVQMEMPQAK
-787 KIIQDGQVI
+787 KIIENGQVL
-796 IVRGDKKYTITGLQ
+796 IVRGDKVYTITGNLVY
-810 IQ
+810 

>member
-1 MKKILLMV
+1 ML
-9 FAVCTLCATAQVTN
+9 FAVCTLCATAQVTT

-32 TGEVIITFDPKGGT
+32 PGEVIITFDPKGGN

-54 CFAHTGLITSQ
+54 CFAHTGLITSE
-65 SASDR
+65 SKSNG

-107 DNTTEILAMAFVFH
+107 DKTTEILAMAFVFH
-121 DGVGGSKEGKA
+121 DGKGGSKEGKA
-132 TGGKDILIFLGEDN
+132 TGNKDILIFLGEDN

-157 ATPTN
+157 ATPVN

-188 AASKTQAAQH
+188 AASKTQAAKH

-219 GNYFWITLTGLEPG
+219 GNYFWITLTGLEPK

-266 YEPTTADPTLI
+266 YEPSTVDPTLI

-341 IQNLGVNAIEVMPVC
+341 IQNLGVNAIEVMPVS

-387 VDACH
+387 VDECH

-418 CGTDLAQNPWFN
+418 YGTDLAQNPWFN
-430 VDAPHWD
+430 VTAPHYD

-447 QPAHN
+447 APAHN
-452 MFIRALKY
+452 MFIRVLKY
-460 WLEEYKV
+460 WLEEYKI
-467 DGFRLD
+467 DGYRLD
-473 ISHGLCSNQAYTS
+473 ISHGLCSDKANTS
-486 VENLKDYYQKGVKA
+486 VDNLIDYYQKGVKA
-500 VSPDAYM
+500 VEPDAYM

-512 GDRMSSECPL
+512 GGSMVTERPR
-522 LISYGMQCWSNTS
+522 LISYGMQCWENT
-535 NAYCQT
+535 NHAYCQT
-541 AMGWLKDGDSFDGN
+541 AMGWLKEGDGF
-555 EKDCFFG
+555 EA
-562 ANKDGYVSYC
+562 ANQDGYVTYC

-578 RMQYKCK
+578 RMQYQCK

-629 SINCDLQNPTAYD
+629 SINCDLQSPNAYD
-642 SGMRCNTKP
+642 SGKRCNTKP

-670 CAQVIT
+670 CAQVIA
-676 LRTQLLPNVF
+676 LRTQLLPAVF

-700 TRTVQWGND
+700 TRTVQWGNN
-709 VFAAANFSPTDNMSI
+709 VFAVANFSPTDNMTI
-724 DLPSGTWYDYLGGAT
+724 NLPSGTWYDYLGGAT

-752 KVFTGSP
+752 KVFTGTP
-759 IQAPVITNIEKRDHS
+759 IQAPVINNIEKRDHS
-774 AVEEVQTETAKAY
+774 AFEEVQMEMPQAK
-787 KIIQDGQVI
+787 KIIENGQVL
-796 IVRGDKKYTITGLQ
+796 IVRGDKVYTITGNLVY
-810 IQ
+810 

>member
-1 MKKILLMV
+1 MV

-32 TGEVIITFDPKGGT
+32 TGEVIITFDPKGGN

-54 CFAHTGLITSQ
+54 CFAHTGLITSE
-65 SASDR
+65 SKSNG

-88 QVGDKWQLTIPN
+88 QVGDKWQLKISN

-121 DGVGGSKEGKA
+121 DGKGGSKEGKA
-132 TGGKDILIFLGEDN
+132 TGNKDILVFLGEDN

-188 AASKTQAAQH
+188 AASKTQAAKH

-219 GNYFWITLTGLEPG
+219 GNYFWITLTGLEPK

-266 YEPTTADPTLI
+266 YEPSTVDPTLI

-387 VDACH
+387 VDECH

-418 CGTDLAQNPWFN
+418 YGTDLAQNPWFN
-430 VDAPHWD
+430 VTAPHSD

-473 ISHGLCSNQAYTS
+473 ISHGLCSDKANTS
-486 VENLKDYYQKGVKA
+486 VDNLIDYYQKGVKA
-500 VSPDAYM
+500 VEPDAYM

-512 GDRMSSECPL
+512 GGSMGTERPR
-522 LISYGMQCWSNTS
+522 LISYGMQCWENT
-535 NAYCQT
+535 NHAYCQT
-541 AMGWLKDGDSFDGN
+541 AMGWLKDGDGFDA
-555 EKDCFFG
+555 
-562 ANKDGYVSYC
+562 ANRDGYITYC

-578 RMQYKCK
+578 RMQYQCK

-629 SINCDLQNPTAYD
+629 SINCDLQSPNAYD
-642 SGMRCNTKP
+642 SGKRCNTKP

-709 VFAAANFSPTDNMSI
+709 VFAAANFSPTDNMTI
-724 DLPSGTWYDYLGGAT
+724 NLPSGTWYDYLGGAT

-759 IQAPVITNIEKRDHS
+759 IQAPVINNIEKRDHTS
-774 AVEEVQTETAKAY
+774 FEEVQTETSKAY
-787 KIIQDGQVI
+787 KIMQDGQVI

>member
-1 MKKILLMV
+1 MKKVLLFL
-9 FAVCTLCATAQVTN
+9 FAACTLYAAAQVTTT
-23 SPVIIPKGY
+23 PTIIPKGH

-65 SASDR
+65 SASNG
-70 DWKHTVS
+70 DWKYTVS
-77 DWRAADTPELT
+77 GWRAADTPELT
-88 QVGDKWQLTIPN
+88 QVGDKWQLIIPN
-100 MYEFYGV
+100 IYTFYKV
-107 DNTTEILAMAFVFH
+107 PETTEILAMAFVFH

-146 SQNDIW
+146 SLNDIW

-157 ATPTN
+157 ATPIN

-219 GNYFWITLTGLEPG
+219 GNYFWITLTGLKPG
-233 KEYRFQYVVVRADG
+233 KEYRYQYVVVRADG

-266 YEPTTADPTLI
+266 YEPRTVDPTLI

-300 WSDYTLNFKRPNKN
+300 WSEYTLNFKRPNKN
-314 NLVIYELWVYDYTAK
+314 NLVIYEVWVYDYTAK
-329 RSIKGVMDRLDY
+329 RSIKGLMDRLDY
-341 IQNLGVNAIEVMPVC
+341 IQNLGVNAIELMPVS
-356 EFEGNYNWGYSP
+356 EFEGNKNWGYSP

-387 VDACH
+387 VDECH

-418 CGTDLAQNPWFN
+418 YGTDLAQNPWFN
-430 VDAPHWD
+430 VTAPHYD

-447 QPAHN
+447 APAHN
-452 MFIRALKY
+452 MFIRVLKY
-460 WLEEYKV
+460 WLEEYKI
-467 DGFRLD
+467 DGYRLD
-473 ISHGLCSNQAYTS
+473 ISHGLCSDKAYTS

-500 VSPDAYM
+500 VEPDAYM

-535 NAYCQT
+535 NAYSQT

-562 ANKDGYVSYC
+562 ANKDGFVSYC

-596 SVRLGRVAANVAFNV
+596 SARLGRVAANVAFNV

-629 SINCDLQNPTAYD
+629 SINCDLQSPNAYD
-642 SGMRCNTKP
+642 SGKRCNTKP

-670 CAQVIT
+670 CAQVIA
-676 LRTQLLPNVF
+676 LRTQLLPAVF

-700 TRTVQWGND
+700 TRTVQWGNN
-709 VFAAANFSPTDNMSI
+709 VFAVANFSPTENMSI

-752 KVFTGSP
+752 KVFTGTP
-759 IQAPVITNIEKRDHS
+759 IQAPVISNIEKRDHS
-774 AVEEVQTETAKAY
+774 AFEEVQMEMPQAK
-787 KIIQDGQVI
+787 KIIENGQVL
-796 IVRGDKKYTITGLQ
+796 IVRGDKVYTITGNLVY
-810 IQ
+810 

>member
-9 FAVCTLCATAQVTN
+9 FAVCTLCATAQVTT

-32 TGEVIITFDPKGGT
+32 TGEVIITFDPKGGN

-54 CFAHTGLITSQ
+54 CFAHTGLITSE
-65 SASDR
+65 SKSNG

-266 YEPTTADPTLI
+266 YEPTTVDPTLI

-418 CGTDLAQNPWFN
+418 WGTDLAQNPWFN
-430 VDAPHWD
+430 VTAPHSD

-452 MFIRALKY
+452 MFIRVLKY

-473 ISHGLCSNQAYTS
+473 ISHGLCSDKANTS
-486 VENLKDYYQKGVKA
+486 VSNLIDYYQKGVKA
-500 VSPDAYM
+500 VAPDAYM

-512 GDRMSSECPL
+512 GSGMSTERPQ
-522 LISYGMQCWSNTS
+522 LISYGMQCWENT
-535 NAYCQT
+535 NHAYCQT
-541 AMGWLKDGDSFDGN
+541 AMGWLKDRDGFDA
-555 EKDCFFG
+555 
-562 ANKDGYVSYC
+562 ANRDGYITYC

-578 RMQYKCK
+578 RMQYQCK

-629 SINCDLQNPTAYD
+629 SINCDLQSPNAYD
-642 SGMRCNTKP
+642 SGKRCNTKP

-709 VFAAANFSPTDNMSI
+709 VFAVANFSPTDNMTI
-724 DLPSGTWYDYLGGAT
+724 NLPSGTWYDYLGGAT

-774 AVEEVQTETAKAY
+774 AVEEVQTETAKAH

>member
-1 MKKILLMV
+1 MKKVLLML
-9 FAVCTLCATAQVTN
+9 FAVCTLCATAQVTTN
-23 SPVIIPKGY
+23 PLIIPKGY
-32 TGEVIITFDPKGGT
+32 TGEVIITFDPKGGN

-54 CFAHTGLITSQ
+54 CFAHTGLITSE
-65 SASDR
+65 SKSNG

-77 DWRAADTPELT
+77 DWRAEDTPELT

-121 DGVGGSKEGKA
+121 DGKGGSKEGKA
-132 TGGKDILIFLGEDN
+132 TGNKDILIFLGEDN

-152 ANFTP
+152 ADFTP
-157 ATPTN
+157 AAPIN

-188 AASKTQAAQH
+188 AASKTQAAKH

-219 GNYFWITLTGLEPG
+219 GNYFWITLTGLEPK

-247 VKVQISD
+247 VKVQMSD

-266 YEPTTADPTLI
+266 YEPSTVDPTLI

-288 VTVIQPGKEKYK
+288 VTVIQTGKEKYK

-341 IQNLGVNAIEVMPVC
+341 IQNLGVNAIELMPVS

-387 VDACH
+387 VDECH

-418 CGTDLAQNPWFN
+418 YGTDLAQNPWFN
-430 VDAPHWD
+430 VTAPHYD

-447 QPAHN
+447 APAHN

-460 WLEEYKV
+460 WLEEYKI
-467 DGFRLD
+467 DGYRLD
-473 ISHGLCSNQAYTS
+473 LSHGLCSDKANTS
-486 VENLKDYYQKGVKA
+486 VDNLIDYYQKGVKA
-500 VSPDAYM
+500 VEPDAYM

-512 GDRMSSECPL
+512 GGSMGTERPR
-522 LISYGMQCWSNTS
+522 LISYGMQCWENTTH
-535 NAYCQT
+535 AYCQT
-541 AMGWLKDGDSFDGN
+541 AMGWLKEGDGF
-555 EKDCFFG
+555 EA
-562 ANKDGYVSYC
+562 ANQDGYVTYC

-578 RMQYKCK
+578 RMQYQCK

-629 SINCDLQNPTAYD
+629 SINCDLQSPNAYD
-642 SGMRCNTKP
+642 SGKRCNTKP
-651 RPESRGYFSSTNRV
+651 RPESRGYFSSTSRV

-670 CAQVIT
+670 CAQVIA
-676 LRTQLLPNVF
+676 LRTQLLPTVF
-686 AGNPTQVHIGSGYV
+686 AGNPTQVHIGSGYI
-700 TRTVQWGND
+700 TRTVQWGNN
-709 VFAAANFSPTDNMSI
+709 VFAVANFSPTENMSI
-724 DLPSGTWYDYLGGAT
+724 NLPSGTWYDYLGGAT
-739 KAATSYSLKPGEL
+739 KAATSYTLKPGEL
-752 KVFTGSP
+752 KVFTGTP
-759 IQAPVITNIEKRDHS
+759 IQAPVISNIEKRDHS
-774 AVEEVQTETAKAY
+774 ALEEVQMEMPQAK
-787 KIIQDGQVI
+787 KIIENGQVL
-796 IVRGDKKYTITGLQ
+796 IVRGDKVYTITGNLVY
-810 IQ
+810 

>member
-9 FAVCTLCATAQVTN
+9 FAVCTLCATAQVTT

-32 TGEVIITFDPKGGT
+32 TGEVIITFDPKGGN

-88 QVGDKWQLTIPN
+88 QVGDKWQLRISN

-157 ATPTN
+157 TTPIN

-174 YDENDPTKVTLCTY
+174 YDENDLTKVTLCTY

-233 KEYRFQYVVVRADG
+233 KEYRYQYVVVRADG

-387 VDACH
+387 VDECH

-418 CGTDLAQNPWFN
+418 YGTDLANNPWFN
-430 VDAPHWD
+430 VTAPHSD

-473 ISHGLCSNQAYTS
+473 ISHGLCSDKANTS
-486 VENLKDYYQKGVKA
+486 VSNLIDYYQKGVKA
-500 VSPDAYM
+500 VAPDAYM

-512 GDRMSSECPL
+512 GSGMSTERPQ
-522 LISYGMQCWSNTS
+522 LISYGMQCWENT
-535 NAYCQT
+535 NHAYCQT
-541 AMGWLKDGDSFDGN
+541 AMGWLKDGDGFDA
-555 EKDCFFG
+555 
-562 ANKDGYVSYC
+562 ANRDGYITYC

-578 RMQYKCK
+578 RMQYKCT

-590 NIKTDE
+590 DIMTKE

-629 SINCDLQNPTAYD
+629 SINCDVDNPTAYNSD
-642 SGMRCNTKP
+642 KRCNKKP
-651 RPESRGYFSSTNRV
+651 RPESRGYFSSTSRV

-709 VFAAANFSPTDNMSI
+709 VFAVANFSPTDNMTI

-739 KAATSYSLKPGEL
+739 KAAASYSLKPGEL

-759 IQAPVITNIEKRDHS
+759 IQAPVITNIEKRDHTS
-774 AVEEVQTETAKAY
+774 FEEVQTETAKAH